1 MIIFGIAIFW
11 HELCTRIYRYKKQTT
26 SHTRPYPYETPQNPN
41 IHTYM
46 DNNFSK
52 DMVSLFHFSKE
63 EAERTEC
70 DNVSPEHLLLGMLR
84 QNVSNATRMMHHVQ
98 PDLLSLKR
106 HLEKVAR
113 EHKASAVPDKNNM
126 ELNHEATRLMRLSML
141 EARAQ
146 HSVEV
151 DTEHLLRAML
161 KDNGSTIQKLLK
173 EHGLTRENLYGEVQN
188 GYSQSDDDDREE
200 AYGSDGEA
208 SGDEDESMSTVG
220 ADSSPILTKK
230 RTKSGTPVLDN
241 FCTDLTEKAR
251 KGELDPVV
259 GREKEMERVAQIL
272 ARRKKNNPILIGE
285 PGVGKSAIVEGLAQ
299 RIVKRKV
306 SRQLWNKRVLT
317 LDMAAMVAGTKFR
330 GQFEER
336 IRNLLQ
342 ELENNPDIIIYI
354 DEIHTIIGAGGSQGS
369 MDAANML
376 KPALARGQMQCI
388 GATTIDEFRKTIEKD
403 GALDRRFQKIMVAA
417 STAEETLQILYRLRP
432 VYEKHHNVQYTDE
445 ALEACVQLT
454 QRYISDRSFPDK
466 AIDAMDESGART
478 HIFNIPASTEID
490 NLETEL
496 RDIEERKNMAISAQN
511 YEAAAD
517 LRDELQQ
524 KGEQLELLQKAW
536 IDQHEQKDTR
546 VTAETVAQVVS
557 VMTGIPTHRIGEE
570 ENSRLRRLEKKLQD
584 EVIGQDEAVR
594 KVARAIQR
602 SRVGLKDPNRPIG
615 TFLFVGPTG
624 VGKTYLA
631 KRLALEMFGSEAALI
646 RIDMS
651 EYGEKHTVSRMM
663 GAPPGYVGYEEGGQL
678 TERVRRKPY
687 SIVLLDEIEKAHP
700 DVFNI
705 LLQVMDEGR
714 LTDGNGT
721 TIDFRNTVIIMTSNS
736 GTRQIKDFGSG
747 IGFQST
753 PTAEERKQQTRS
765 IVEKA
770 LKKQFAPEFLN
781 RLDDII
787 YFDQLSRQD
796 ILRITNIELK
806 PLLRRIREMGY
817 TLELSEETIERI
829 ANEGYDVQYGA
840 RPLRRA
846 IQRIIEDPICEM
858 LLADTGA
865 GTEDGLPGIS
875 EDKAI
880 RL

>member
-1 MIIFGIAIFW
+1 
-11 HELCTRIYRYKKQTT
+11 
-26 SHTRPYPYETPQNPN
+26 
-41 IHTYM
+41 M
-46 DNNFSK
+46 DNKFSNDMASVFNFSR
-52 DMVSLFHFSKE
+52 E

-84 QNVSNATRMMHHVQ
+84 QNVSKTTRLMHQVQ

-106 HLEKVAR
+106 HLEKMVREKKVAV
-113 EHKASAVPDKNNM
+113 VPDKNAM
-126 ELNHEATRLMRLSML
+126 ELNRDATRLMRLSIL

-146 HSVEV
+146 HSDEV
-151 DTEHLLRAML
+151 DTEHLLKAML
-161 KDNGSTIQKLLK
+161 KDQGSPIQQILE
-173 EHGLTRENLYGEVQN
+173 EHGLTRENLYGDVKS
-188 GYSQSDDDDREE
+188 GYSHTD
-200 AYGSDGEA
+200 
-208 SGDEDESMSTVG
+208 DEDEKDGEDDGFEMSG
-220 ADSSPILTKK
+220 PAENDSPTLTKK
-230 RTKSGTPVLDN
+230 KTSKTGTPVLDN

-259 GREKEMERVAQIL
+259 GRDKEMERVAQIL
-272 ARRKKNNPILIGE
+272 SRRKKNNPILIGE

-299 RIVKRKV
+299 RIIERKV
-306 SRQLWNKRVLT
+306 ARQLWGKRVLT
-317 LDMAAMVAGTKFR
+317 LDMASLVAGTKFR

-336 IRNLLQ
+336 VRNLLM
-342 ELENNPDIIIYI
+342 ELEKNPDIIIYI

-403 GALDRRFQKIMVAA
+403 GALDRRFQKIMVAPT
-417 STAEETLQILYRLRP
+417 TAEETLQILHRLKP
-432 VYEKHHNVQYTDE
+432 AYEKHHKVYYTDE

-454 QRYISDRSFPDK
+454 QRYISDRAFPDK
-466 AIDAMDESGART
+466 AIDAMDESGARM
-478 HIFNIPASTEID
+478 HISNIPTSTEMD
-490 NLETEL
+490 KLEEEL
-496 RDIEERKNMAISAQN
+496 RSIEERKNMAIKAQN

-517 LRDELQQ
+517 LRDELQM
-524 KGEQLELLQKAW
+524 KSEQLEQLQQAW
-536 IDQHEQKDTR
+536 VEQQEQNRTE
-546 VTAETVAQVVS
+546 VTGETVAQIVS
-557 VMTGIPTHRIGEE
+557 IMTGIPAHRIGSE
-570 ENSRLRRLEKKLQD
+570 ENQRLRMLDKNLQGN
-584 EVIGQDEAVR
+584 VIGQDDAVR
-594 KVARAIQR
+594 KVVRAIQR

-624 VGKTYLA
+624 VGKTYLT
-631 KRLALEMFGSEAALI
+631 KRLAVEMFGSEASLI

-721 TIDFRNTVIIMTSNS
+721 TIDFRNTIIIMTSNS
-736 GTRQIKDFGSG
+736 GTRQIKDFGTG

-753 PTAEERKQQTRS
+753 PTDEERKQQTRS

-787 YFDQLSRQD
+787 YFDQLSRED
-796 ILRITNIELK
+796 IQKIADIELK
-806 PLLRRIREMGY
+806 PLLRRISEMGY
-817 TLELSEETIERI
+817 TLEISDSTKQQIV
-829 ANEGYDVQYGA
+829 AEGYDVQYGA

-846 IQRIIEDPICEM
+846 IQRIIEDPVCEM
-858 LLADTGA
+858 IL
-865 GTEDGLPGIS
+865 EERI
-875 EDKAI
+875 EDKVI
-880 RL
+880 RI

>member
-1 MIIFGIAIFW
+1 M
-11 HELCTRIYRYKKQTT
+11 L
-26 SHTRPYPYETPQNPN
+26 
-41 IHTYM
+41 M
-46 DNNFSK
+46 DNKFSN
-52 DMVSLFHFSKE
+52 DMASVFNYSRE

-84 QNVSNATRMMHHVQ
+84 QNVSKATRLMHQVQ
-98 PDLLSLKR
+98 PDLISLKR
-106 HLEKVAR
+106 HLERMAHEKKV
-113 EHKASAVPDKNNM
+113 EVVPDKNSM
-126 ELNHEATRLMRLSML
+126 ELNRDATRLMRLSIL

-146 HSVEV
+146 HSEEV
-151 DTEHLLRAML
+151 DTEHLLKAML
-161 KDNGSTIQKLLK
+161 KDQGSPIQQLLE
-173 EHGLTRENLYGEVQN
+173 EHGLTREKLYGETRN
-188 GYSQSDDDDREE
+188 GYSQTDDDDDDQAESNKGYE
-200 AYGSDGEA
+200 MSGGQESD
-208 SGDEDESMSTVG
+208 
-220 ADSSPILTKK
+220 SPTLTKK
-230 RTKSGTPVLDN
+230 KAHKSGTPVLDN
-241 FCTDLTEKAR
+241 FCIDLTEKAR

-299 RIVKRKV
+299 RIVERKV
-306 SRQLWNKRVLT
+306 ASQLWGKRILT
-317 LDMAAMVAGTKFR
+317 LDMAGMVAGTKFR

-336 IRNLLQ
+336 VRNLLM
-342 ELENNPDIIIYI
+342 ELEANPDVIIYI

-403 GALDRRFQKIMVAA
+403 GALERRFQKIIVAQ
-417 STAEETLQILYRLRP
+417 STAEETLQILHRLRP
-432 VYEKHHNVQYTDE
+432 AYEKHHKVKYTDE
-445 ALEACVQLT
+445 ALEACVHLT
-454 QRYISDRSFPDK
+454 QRYVSDRSFPDK
-466 AIDAMDESGART
+466 AIDAMDESGARM
-478 HIFNIPASTEID
+478 HIFNIPANMEID

-496 RDIEERKNMAISAQN
+496 RDIEERKNMAIKAQN
-511 YEAAAD
+511 YETAAD
-517 LRDELQQ
+517 LRDELQM
-524 KGEQLELLQKAW
+524 KTEQLEQLQKAW
-536 IDQHEQKDTR
+536 VEQQEKNYTE

-557 VMTGIPTHRIGEE
+557 IMTGIPAHRIGDE
-570 ENSRLRRLEKKLQD
+570 ENSRLRLLEQNLKGS
-584 EVIGQDEAVR
+584 VVGQDDAVL
-594 KVARAIQR
+594 KVTRAIQR

-624 VGKTYLA
+624 VGKTYLT
-631 KRLALEMFGSEAALI
+631 KRLAMEMFGSEASLI

-736 GTRQIKDFGSG
+736 GTRQIKDFGTG
-747 IGFQST
+747 IGFQAM
-753 PTAEERKQQTRS
+753 PTDEDRKKQTRS

-781 RLDDII
+781 RLDDIVF
-787 YFDQLSRQD
+787 FDQLSQED
-796 ILRITNIELK
+796 IRRITDIELR
-806 PLLRRIREMGY
+806 PLLRRIKEMGY
-817 TLELSEETIERI
+817 TLELSEDTINKI
-829 ANEGYDVQYGA
+829 ATEGYDVQYGA

-858 LLADTGA
+858 LLSDKAD
-865 GTEDGLPGIS
+865 GIS
-875 EDKAI
+875 EDKVI

>member
-1 MIIFGIAIFW
+1 MASVF
-11 HELCTRIYRYKKQTT
+11 
-26 SHTRPYPYETPQNPN
+26 N
-41 IHTYM
+41 
-46 DNNFSK
+46 
-52 DMVSLFHFSKE
+52 FSKE

-70 DNVSPEHLLLGMLR
+70 DNVSPEHLLLGILR
-84 QNVSNATRMMHHVQ
+84 QNVSKATRMMYKVQ

-113 EHKASAVPDKNNM
+113 ERKVATVPDRNSL
-126 ELNHEATRLMRLSML
+126 ELNREATRLMRLSVL

-146 HSVEV
+146 HSEEV

-161 KDNGSTIQKLLK
+161 KDQGSPIQQLLE
-173 EHGLTRENLYGEVQN
+173 EHGLTRENVYGDVKD
-188 GYSQSDDDDREE
+188 GYSHLD
-200 AYGSDGEA
+200 
-208 SGDEDESMSTVG
+208 DEDESEKSDGRFETSG
-220 ADSSPILTKK
+220 SIDKDSSTLTMKK
-230 RTKSGTPVLDN
+230 SSKSGTPVLDN
-241 FCTDLTEKAR
+241 FCTDLTAKAR

-272 ARRKKNNPILIGE
+272 SRRKKNNPILIGE

-299 RIVKRKV
+299 RIVERKV
-306 SRQLWNKRVLT
+306 ARQLWGKRILT
-317 LDMAAMVAGTKFR
+317 LDMASMVAGTKFR

-336 IRNLLQ
+336 VRNLLQ
-342 ELENNPDIIIYI
+342 ELEANPDVIIYI

-403 GALDRRFQKIMVAA
+403 GALDRRFQKIIVAQ

-432 VYEKHHNVQYTDE
+432 AYEKHHKVQYTDE
-445 ALEACVQLT
+445 ALDACVRLT
-454 QRYISDRSFPDK
+454 QRYVSDRSFPDK
-466 AIDAMDESGART
+466 AIDAMDESGARM
-478 HIFNIPASTEID
+478 HIFNIPANMEID

-496 RDIEERKNMAISAQN
+496 RDIEERKNMAIKSQN

-517 LRDELQQ
+517 LRDELQM
-524 KGEQLELLQKAW
+524 KSEQLEQLQRAW
-536 IDQHEQKDTR
+536 VEEQEQNHTL
-546 VTAETVAQVVS
+546 VTEDTVAQVVS
-557 VMTGIPTHRIGEE
+557 IMTGIPAHRIGDE
-570 ENSRLRRLEKKLQD
+570 ENTRLRQLHKNLYD
-584 EVIGQDEAVR
+584 CVVGQDEAVQ

-624 VGKTYLA
+624 VGKTYLT
-631 KRLALEMFGSEAALI
+631 KRLAVEMFGSEASLI

-721 TIDFRNTVIIMTSNS
+721 TIDFRNTIIIMTSNS
-736 GTRQIKDFGSG
+736 GTRQIKDFGTG
-747 IGFQST
+747 IGFQNRST
-753 PTAEERKQQTRS
+753 DEDRKLQTRS

-781 RLDDII
+781 RLDDIV
-787 YFDQLSRQD
+787 YFDQLSRED
-796 ILRITNIELK
+796 IRRIADIELK
-806 PLLRRIREMGY
+806 PLLRRIKEMGY
-817 TLELSEETIERI
+817 TLELSDKTIEQI
-829 ANEGYDVQYGA
+829 ATEGYDVQYGA

-858 LLADTGA
+858 LLA
-865 GTEDGLPGIS
+865 EHSEGID
-875 EDKAI
+875 ENRVI

>member
-1 MIIFGIAIFW
+1 
-11 HELCTRIYRYKKQTT
+11 
-26 SHTRPYPYETPQNPN
+26 
-41 IHTYM
+41 M
-46 DNNFSK
+46 DNKFSN
-52 DMVSLFHFSKE
+52 DMASVFNFSKE

-70 DNVSPEHLLLGMLR
+70 DNVSPEHLLLGILR
-84 QNVSNATRMMHHVQ
+84 QNVSKATRMMYKVQ

-113 EHKASAVPDKNNM
+113 ERKVATVPDRNSL
-126 ELNHEATRLMRLSML
+126 ELNREATRLMRLSVL

-146 HSVEV
+146 HSEEV

-161 KDNGSTIQKLLK
+161 KDQGSPIQQLLE
-173 EHGLTRENLYGEVQN
+173 EHGLTRENVYGDVKD
-188 GYSQSDDDDREE
+188 GYSHLD
-200 AYGSDGEA
+200 
-208 SGDEDESMSTVG
+208 DEDESEKSDGRFETSGSIDKESSTLTMKK
-220 ADSSPILTKK
+220 SS
-230 RTKSGTPVLDN
+230 KSGTPVLDN
-241 FCTDLTEKAR
+241 FCTDLTAKAR

-272 ARRKKNNPILIGE
+272 SRRKKNNPILIGE

-299 RIVKRKV
+299 RIVERKV
-306 SRQLWNKRVLT
+306 ARQLWGKRILT
-317 LDMAAMVAGTKFR
+317 LDMASMVAGTKFR

-336 IRNLLQ
+336 VRNLLQ
-342 ELENNPDIIIYI
+342 ELEANPDVIIYI

-403 GALDRRFQKIMVAA
+403 GALDRRFQKIIVAQ

-432 VYEKHHNVQYTDE
+432 AYEKHHKVQYTDE
-445 ALEACVQLT
+445 ALDACVRLT
-454 QRYISDRSFPDK
+454 QRYVSDRSFPDK
-466 AIDAMDESGART
+466 AIDAMDESGARM
-478 HIFNIPASTEID
+478 HIFNIPANMEID

-496 RDIEERKNMAISAQN
+496 RDIEERKNMAIKSQN

-517 LRDELQQ
+517 LRDELQM
-524 KGEQLELLQKAW
+524 KSEQLEQLQRAW
-536 IDQHEQKDTR
+536 VEEQEQNHTL
-546 VTAETVAQVVS
+546 VTEDTVAQVVS
-557 VMTGIPTHRIGEE
+557 IMTGIPAHRIGDE
-570 ENSRLRRLEKKLQD
+570 ENTRLRQLHKNLHD
-584 EVIGQDEAVR
+584 CVVGQDEAVQ

-624 VGKTYLA
+624 VGKTYLT
-631 KRLALEMFGSEAALI
+631 KRLAVEMFGSEASLI

-721 TIDFRNTVIIMTSNS
+721 TIDFRNTIIIMTSNS
-736 GTRQIKDFGSG
+736 GTRQIKDFGTG
-747 IGFQST
+747 IGFQNRST
-753 PTAEERKQQTRS
+753 DEDRKQQTRS

-781 RLDDII
+781 RLDDIV
-787 YFDQLSRQD
+787 YFDQLSRED
-796 ILRITNIELK
+796 IRRIADIELK
-806 PLLRRIREMGY
+806 PLLRRIKEMGY
-817 TLELSEETIERI
+817 TLELSDKTIEQI
-829 ANEGYDVQYGA
+829 ATEGYDVQYGA

-858 LLADTGA
+858 LLA
-865 GTEDGLPGIS
+865 EHSEGID
-875 EDKAI
+875 ENRVI

>member
-1 MIIFGIAIFW
+1 MPTNI
-11 HELCTRIYRYKKQTT
+11 KQGSI
-26 SHTRPYPYETPQNPN
+26 SHFYT
-41 IHTYM
+41 M
-46 DNNFSK
+46 DNKFSNDMASVFNFSR
-52 DMVSLFHFSKE
+52 E
-63 EAERTEC
+63 EAERTKC

-84 QNVSNATRMMHHVQ
+84 QNVSNATRMMHRVQ

-106 HLEKVAR
+106 HLEKMVGER
-113 EHKASAVPDKNNM
+113 KVEVVPDKNSM
-126 ELNHEATRLMRLSML
+126 ELNREATRLMRLSIL

-146 HSVEV
+146 HAEEV
-151 DTEHLLRAML
+151 DTEHLLKAML
-161 KDNGSTIQKLLK
+161 KDQGSPIQKVLQD
-173 EHGLTRENLYGEVQN
+173 HGLTRENVCGEIQN
-188 GYSQSDDDDREE
+188 GYSQTSDDDDVP
-200 AYGSDGEA
+200 AGGEYEMSNDDA
-208 SGDEDESMSTVG
+208 SGD
-220 ADSSPILTKK
+220 SPTLTKK
-230 RTKSGTPVLDN
+230 KTSKTGTPVLDN

-259 GREKEMERVAQIL
+259 GRDKEMERVAQIL
-272 ARRKKNNPILIGE
+272 SRRKKNNPILIGE

-299 RIVKRKV
+299 RIIERKV
-306 SRQLWNKRVLT
+306 ARQLWGKRVLT
-317 LDMAAMVAGTKFR
+317 LDMAALVAGTKFR

-336 IRNLLQ
+336 VRNLLM
-342 ELENNPDIIIYI
+342 ELEKNPDIIIYI

-403 GALDRRFQKIMVAA
+403 GALDRRFQKIMVAPT
-417 STAEETLQILYRLRP
+417 TAEETLQILHRLKP
-432 VYEKHHNVQYTDE
+432 AYEKHHKVHYTDE

-454 QRYISDRSFPDK
+454 QRYISDRAFPDK
-466 AIDAMDESGART
+466 AIDAMDESGARM
-478 HIFNIPASTEID
+478 HISNIPTSTEMD
-490 NLETEL
+490 KLEEEL
-496 RDIEERKNMAISAQN
+496 RSIEERKNMAIKAQN

-517 LRDELQQ
+517 LRDELQM
-524 KGEQLELLQKAW
+524 KSEQLEQLQQAW
-536 IDQHEQKDTR
+536 VEQQEQNRTE
-546 VTAETVAQVVS
+546 VTGETVAQIVS
-557 VMTGIPTHRIGEE
+557 IMTGIPAHRIGSE
-570 ENSRLRRLEKKLQD
+570 ENQRLRMLDKNLQGN
-584 EVIGQDEAVR
+584 VIGQDDAVR
-594 KVARAIQR
+594 KVVRAIQR

-624 VGKTYLA
+624 VGKTYLT
-631 KRLALEMFGSEAALI
+631 KRLAVEMFGSEASLI

-721 TIDFRNTVIIMTSNS
+721 TIDFRNTIIIMTSNS
-736 GTRQIKDFGSG
+736 GTRQIKDFGTG
-747 IGFQST
+747 IGFQSM
-753 PTAEERKQQTRS
+753 PTDEERKQQTRS

-796 ILRITNIELK
+796 IERIADIELK
-806 PLLRRIREMGY
+806 PLMRRISEMGY
-817 TLELSEETIERI
+817 TLEISESTKQQIV
-829 ANEGYDVQYGA
+829 AEGYDVQYGA

-846 IQRIIEDPICEM
+846 IQRIIEDPVCEM
-858 LLADTGA
+858 IL
-865 GTEDGLPGIS
+865 EEKI
-875 EDKAI
+875 EDKVI
-880 RL
+880 KI

>member
-1 MIIFGIAIFW
+1 MASVF
-11 HELCTRIYRYKKQTT
+11 
-26 SHTRPYPYETPQNPN
+26 N
-41 IHTYM
+41 
-46 DNNFSK
+46 
-52 DMVSLFHFSKE
+52 FSKE

-70 DNVSPEHLLLGMLR
+70 DNVSPEHLLLGILR
-84 QNVSNATRMMHHVQ
+84 QNVSKATRMMYKVQ

-113 EHKASAVPDKNNM
+113 ERKVATVPDRNSL
-126 ELNHEATRLMRLSML
+126 ELNREATRLMRLSVL

-146 HSVEV
+146 HSEEV

-161 KDNGSTIQKLLK
+161 KDQGSPIQQLLE
-173 EHGLTRENLYGEVQN
+173 EHGLTRENVYGDVKD
-188 GYSQSDDDDREE
+188 GYSHLD
-200 AYGSDGEA
+200 
-208 SGDEDESMSTVG
+208 DEDESEKSDGRFETSG
-220 ADSSPILTKK
+220 SIDKDSSTLTMKK
-230 RTKSGTPVLDN
+230 SSKSGTPVLDN
-241 FCTDLTEKAR
+241 FCTDLTAKAR

-272 ARRKKNNPILIGE
+272 SRRKKNNPILIGE

-299 RIVKRKV
+299 RIVERKV
-306 SRQLWNKRVLT
+306 ARQLWGKRILT
-317 LDMAAMVAGTKFR
+317 LDMASMVAGTKFR

-336 IRNLLQ
+336 VRNLLQ
-342 ELENNPDIIIYI
+342 ELEANPDVIIYI

-403 GALDRRFQKIMVAA
+403 GALDRRFQKIIVAQ

-432 VYEKHHNVQYTDE
+432 AYEKHHKVQYTDE
-445 ALEACVQLT
+445 ALDACVRLT
-454 QRYISDRSFPDK
+454 QRYVSDRSFPDK
-466 AIDAMDESGART
+466 AIDAMDESGARM
-478 HIFNIPASTEID
+478 HIFNIPANMEID

-496 RDIEERKNMAISAQN
+496 RDIEERKNMAIKSQN

-517 LRDELQQ
+517 LRDELQM
-524 KGEQLELLQKAW
+524 KSEQLEQLQRAW
-536 IDQHEQKDTR
+536 VEEQEQNHTL
-546 VTAETVAQVVS
+546 VTEDTVAQVVS
-557 VMTGIPTHRIGEE
+557 IMTGIPAHRIGDE
-570 ENSRLRRLEKKLQD
+570 ENTRLRQLHKNLHD
-584 EVIGQDEAVR
+584 CVVGQDEAVQ

-624 VGKTYLA
+624 VGKTYLT
-631 KRLALEMFGSEAALI
+631 KRLAVEMFGSEASLI

-721 TIDFRNTVIIMTSNS
+721 TIDFRNTIIIMTSNS
-736 GTRQIKDFGSG
+736 GTRQIKDFGTG
-747 IGFQST
+747 IGFQNRST
-753 PTAEERKQQTRS
+753 DEDRKQQTRS

-781 RLDDII
+781 RLDDIV
-787 YFDQLSRQD
+787 YFDQLSRED
-796 ILRITNIELK
+796 IRRIADIELK
-806 PLLRRIREMGY
+806 PLLRRIKEMGY
-817 TLELSEETIERI
+817 TLELSDKTIEQI
-829 ANEGYDVQYGA
+829 STEGYDVQYGA

-858 LLADTGA
+858 LLA
-865 GTEDGLPGIS
+865 EHPEGID
-875 EDKAI
+875 ENRVI

>member
-1 MIIFGIAIFW
+1 MASVF
-11 HELCTRIYRYKKQTT
+11 
-26 SHTRPYPYETPQNPN
+26 N
-41 IHTYM
+41 
-46 DNNFSK
+46 
-52 DMVSLFHFSKE
+52 FSKE

-70 DNVSPEHLLLGMLR
+70 DNVSPEHLLLGILR
-84 QNVSNATRMMHHVQ
+84 QNVSKATRMMYKVQ

-113 EHKASAVPDKNNM
+113 ERKVATVPDRNSL
-126 ELNHEATRLMRLSML
+126 ELNREATRLMRLSVL

-146 HSVEV
+146 HSEEV

-161 KDNGSTIQKLLK
+161 KDQGSPIQQLLE
-173 EHGLTRENLYGEVQN
+173 EHGLTRENVYGDVKD
-188 GYSQSDDDDREE
+188 GYSHLD
-200 AYGSDGEA
+200 
-208 SGDEDESMSTVG
+208 DEDESEKSDGRFETSG
-220 ADSSPILTKK
+220 SIDKDSSTLTMKK
-230 RTKSGTPVLDN
+230 SSKSGTPVLDN
-241 FCTDLTEKAR
+241 FCTDLTAKAR

-272 ARRKKNNPILIGE
+272 SRRKKNNPILIGE

-299 RIVKRKV
+299 RIVERKV
-306 SRQLWNKRVLT
+306 ARQLWGKRILT
-317 LDMAAMVAGTKFR
+317 LDMASMVAGTKFR

-336 IRNLLQ
+336 VRNLLQ
-342 ELENNPDIIIYI
+342 ELEANPDVIIYI

-403 GALDRRFQKIMVAA
+403 GALDRRFQKIIVAQ

-432 VYEKHHNVQYTDE
+432 AYEKHHKVQYTDE
-445 ALEACVQLT
+445 ALDACVRLT
-454 QRYISDRSFPDK
+454 QRYVSDRSFPDK
-466 AIDAMDESGART
+466 AIDAMDESGARM
-478 HIFNIPASTEID
+478 HIFNIPANMEID

-496 RDIEERKNMAISAQN
+496 RDIEERKNMAIKSQN

-517 LRDELQQ
+517 LRDELQM
-524 KGEQLELLQKAW
+524 KSEQLEQLQRAW
-536 IDQHEQKDTR
+536 VEEQEQNHTL
-546 VTAETVAQVVS
+546 VTEDTVAQVVS
-557 VMTGIPTHRIGEE
+557 IMTGIPAHRIGDE
-570 ENSRLRRLEKKLQD
+570 ENTRLRQLHKNLHD
-584 EVIGQDEAVR
+584 CVVGQDEAVQ

-624 VGKTYLA
+624 VGKTYLT
-631 KRLALEMFGSEAALI
+631 KRLAVEMFGSEASLI

-721 TIDFRNTVIIMTSNS
+721 TIDFRNTIIIMTSNS
-736 GTRQIKDFGSG
+736 GTRQIKDFGTG
-747 IGFQST
+747 IGFQNRST
-753 PTAEERKQQTRS
+753 DEDRKQQTRS

-770 LKKQFAPEFLN
+770 LKRQFAPEFLN
-781 RLDDII
+781 RLDDIV
-787 YFDQLSRQD
+787 YFDQLSCED
-796 ILRITNIELK
+796 IRRIADIELK
-806 PLLRRIREMGY
+806 PLLRRIKEMGY
-817 TLELSEETIERI
+817 TLELSDKTIEQI
-829 ANEGYDVQYGA
+829 ATEGYDVQYGA

-858 LLADTGA
+858 LLAGHS
-865 GTEDGLPGIS
+865 EGID
-875 EDKAI
+875 ENRVI

>member
-1 MIIFGIAIFW
+1 
-11 HELCTRIYRYKKQTT
+11 
-26 SHTRPYPYETPQNPN
+26 
-41 IHTYM
+41 M
-46 DNNFSK
+46 DNKFSN
-52 DMVSLFHFSKE
+52 DMASVFNFSKE

-70 DNVSPEHLLLGMLR
+70 DNVSPEHLLLGILR
-84 QNVSNATRMMHHVQ
+84 QNVSKATRMMYKVQ

-113 EHKASAVPDKNNM
+113 ERKVATAPDRNSL
-126 ELNHEATRLMRLSML
+126 ELNREATRLMRLSVL

-146 HSVEV
+146 HSEEV

-161 KDNGSTIQKLLK
+161 KDQGSPIQQLLE
-173 EHGLTRENLYGEVQN
+173 EHGLTRENVYGDVKD
-188 GYSQSDDDDREE
+188 GYSHLD
-200 AYGSDGEA
+200 
-208 SGDEDESMSTVG
+208 DEDESEKSDGRFETSG
-220 ADSSPILTKK
+220 SIDKDSSTLTMKK
-230 RTKSGTPVLDN
+230 SSKSGTPVLDN
-241 FCTDLTEKAR
+241 FCTDLTAKAR

-272 ARRKKNNPILIGE
+272 SRRKKNNPILIGE

-299 RIVKRKV
+299 RIVERKV
-306 SRQLWNKRVLT
+306 ARQLWGKRILT
-317 LDMAAMVAGTKFR
+317 LDMASMVAGTKFR

-336 IRNLLQ
+336 VRNLLQ
-342 ELENNPDIIIYI
+342 ELEANPDVIIYI

-403 GALDRRFQKIMVAA
+403 GALDRRFQKIIVAQ

-432 VYEKHHNVQYTDE
+432 AYEKHHKVQYTDE
-445 ALEACVQLT
+445 ALDACVRLT
-454 QRYISDRSFPDK
+454 QRYVSDRSFPDK
-466 AIDAMDESGART
+466 AIDAMDESGARM
-478 HIFNIPASTEID
+478 HIFNIPANMEID

-496 RDIEERKNMAISAQN
+496 RDIEERKNMAIKSQN

-517 LRDELQQ
+517 LRDELQM
-524 KGEQLELLQKAW
+524 KSEQLEQLQRAW
-536 IDQHEQKDTR
+536 VEEQEQNHTL
-546 VTAETVAQVVS
+546 VTEDTVAQVVS
-557 VMTGIPTHRIGEE
+557 IMTGIPAHRIGDE
-570 ENSRLRRLEKKLQD
+570 ENTRLRQLHKNLHD
-584 EVIGQDEAVR
+584 CVVGQDEAVQ

-624 VGKTYLA
+624 VGKTYLT
-631 KRLALEMFGSEAALI
+631 KRLAVEMFGSEASLI

-721 TIDFRNTVIIMTSNS
+721 TIDFRNTIIIMTSNS
-736 GTRQIKDFGSG
+736 GTRQIKDFGTG
-747 IGFQST
+747 IGFQNRST
-753 PTAEERKQQTRS
+753 DEDRKQQTRS

-781 RLDDII
+781 RLDDIV
-787 YFDQLSRQD
+787 YFDQLSRED
-796 ILRITNIELK
+796 IRRIADIELK
-806 PLLRRIREMGY
+806 PLLRRIKEMGY
-817 TLELSEETIERI
+817 TLELSDKTIEQI
-829 ANEGYDVQYGA
+829 ATEGYDVQYGA

-858 LLADTGA
+858 LLA
-865 GTEDGLPGIS
+865 EHSEGID
-875 EDKAI
+875 ENRVI

>member
-1 MIIFGIAIFW
+1 MASVF
-11 HELCTRIYRYKKQTT
+11 
-26 SHTRPYPYETPQNPN
+26 
-41 IHTYM
+41 
-46 DNNFSK
+46 NFSR
-52 DMVSLFHFSKE
+52 E

-70 DNVSPEHLLLGMLR
+70 DNVSPEHLLLGILR
-84 QNVSNATRMMHHVQ
+84 QNVSNATRMMHKVQ

-106 HLEKVAR
+106 HLEKVVLEKKVAV
-113 EHKASAVPDKNNM
+113 VPDRNSM
-126 ELNHEATRLMRLSML
+126 ELNRDATRLMRLSVL

-146 HSVEV
+146 HSEEV
-151 DTEHLLRAML
+151 DTEHLLKAML
-161 KDNGSTIQKLLK
+161 KDQGSPIQQLLE
-173 EHGLTRENLYGEVQN
+173 EHGLTRENLYGDVKS
-188 GYSQSDDDDREE
+188 GYSQTDDEE
-200 AYGSDGEA
+200 ESENGE
-208 SGDEDESMSTVG
+208 SGFKTNDAINNDHPT
-220 ADSSPILTKK
+220 LTKSK
-230 RTKSGTPVLDN
+230 TANSGTPVLNN

-272 ARRKKNNPILIGE
+272 SRRKKNNPILIGE

-299 RIVKRKV
+299 RIIERKV
-306 SRQLWNKRVLT
+306 ARQLWGKRVLT
-317 LDMAAMVAGTKFR
+317 LDMAALVAGTKFR

-336 IRNLLQ
+336 VRNLLM
-342 ELENNPDIIIYI
+342 ELEKNPDIIIYI

-403 GALDRRFQKIMVAA
+403 GALDRRFQKIMV
-417 STAEETLQILYRLRP
+417 SPTTAEETLQILHRLKSA
-432 VYEKHHNVQYTDE
+432 YEKHHKVQYTDE

-454 QRYISDRSFPDK
+454 QRYISDRAFPDK
-466 AIDAMDESGART
+466 AIDAMDESGARM
-478 HIFNIPASTEID
+478 HISNIPTSTEMD
-490 NLETEL
+490 KLEEEL
-496 RDIEERKNMAISAQN
+496 RSIEERKNMAIKAQN

-517 LRDELQQ
+517 LRDELQM
-524 KGEQLELLQKAW
+524 KSEQLERLQQAW
-536 IDQHEQKDTR
+536 VEQQEQNR
-546 VTAETVAQVVS
+546 SEVTSETVAQIVS
-557 VMTGIPTHRIGEE
+557 IMTGIPAHRIGSE
-570 ENSRLRRLEKKLQD
+570 ENQRLRMLDKNLQGN
-584 EVIGQDEAVR
+584 VIGQDEAVR
-594 KVARAIQR
+594 KVVRAIQR

-624 VGKTYLA
+624 VGKTYLT
-631 KRLALEMFGSEAALI
+631 KRLALEMFGSEASLI

-721 TIDFRNTVIIMTSNS
+721 TIDFRNTIIIMTSNS
-736 GTRQIKDFGSG
+736 GTRQIKDFGTG
-747 IGFQST
+747 IGFQ
-753 PTAEERKQQTRS
+753 TAPSDEERKQQTRA

-796 ILRITNIELK
+796 IQKIAEIELK
-806 PLLRRIREMGY
+806 PLVRRISEMGY
-817 TLELSEETIERI
+817 TLEISEKTKDRI
-829 ANEGYDVQYGA
+829 VAEGYDLQYGA

-846 IQRIIEDPICEM
+846 IQRLIEDPICEM
-858 LLADTGA
+858 LLANQIEGQVIK
-865 GTEDGLPGIS
+865 L
-875 EDKAI
+875 
-880 RL
+880 

>member
-1 MIIFGIAIFW
+1 MASVF
-11 HELCTRIYRYKKQTT
+11 
-26 SHTRPYPYETPQNPN
+26 N
-41 IHTYM
+41 
-46 DNNFSK
+46 
-52 DMVSLFHFSKE
+52 FSKE

-70 DNVSPEHLLLGMLR
+70 DNVSPEHLLLGILR
-84 QNVSNATRMMHHVQ
+84 QNVSKATRMMYKVQ

-113 EHKASAVPDKNNM
+113 ERKVATVPDRNSL
-126 ELNHEATRLMRLSML
+126 ELNREATRLMRLSVL

-146 HSVEV
+146 HSEEV

-161 KDNGSTIQKLLK
+161 KDQGSPIQQLLE
-173 EHGLTRENLYGEVQN
+173 EHGLTRENVYGDVKD
-188 GYSQSDDDDREE
+188 GYSHLD
-200 AYGSDGEA
+200 
-208 SGDEDESMSTVG
+208 DEDESEKSDGRFETSG
-220 ADSSPILTKK
+220 SIDKDSSTLTMKK
-230 RTKSGTPVLDN
+230 SSKSGTPVLDN
-241 FCTDLTEKAR
+241 FCTDLTAKAR

-272 ARRKKNNPILIGE
+272 SRRKKNNPILIGE

-299 RIVKRKV
+299 RIVERKV
-306 SRQLWNKRVLT
+306 ARQLWGKRILT
-317 LDMAAMVAGTKFR
+317 LDMASMVAGTKFR

-336 IRNLLQ
+336 VRNLLQ
-342 ELENNPDIIIYI
+342 ELEANPDVIIYI

-403 GALDRRFQKIMVAA
+403 GALDRRFQKIIVAQ

-432 VYEKHHNVQYTDE
+432 AYEKHHKVQYTDE
-445 ALEACVQLT
+445 ALDACVRLT
-454 QRYISDRSFPDK
+454 QRYVSNRSFPDK
-466 AIDAMDESGART
+466 AIDAMDESGARM
-478 HIFNIPASTEID
+478 HIFNIPANMEID

-496 RDIEERKNMAISAQN
+496 RDIEERKNMAIKSQN

-517 LRDELQQ
+517 LRDELQM
-524 KGEQLELLQKAW
+524 KSEQLEQLQRAW
-536 IDQHEQKDTR
+536 VEEQEQNHTL
-546 VTAETVAQVVS
+546 VTEDTVAQVVS
-557 VMTGIPTHRIGEE
+557 IMTGIPAHRIGDE
-570 ENSRLRRLEKKLQD
+570 ENTRLRQLHKNLHD
-584 EVIGQDEAVR
+584 CVVGQDEAVQ

-624 VGKTYLA
+624 VGKTYLT
-631 KRLALEMFGSEAALI
+631 KRLAVEMFGSEASLI

-721 TIDFRNTVIIMTSNS
+721 TIDFRNTIIIMTSNS
-736 GTRQIKDFGSG
+736 GTRQIKDFGTG
-747 IGFQST
+747 IGFQNRST
-753 PTAEERKQQTRS
+753 DEDRKQQTRS

-781 RLDDII
+781 RLDDIV
-787 YFDQLSRQD
+787 YFDQLSRED
-796 ILRITNIELK
+796 IRRIADIELK
-806 PLLRRIREMGY
+806 PLLRRIKEMGY
-817 TLELSEETIERI
+817 TLELSDKTIEQI
-829 ANEGYDVQYGA
+829 ATEGYDVQYGA

-858 LLADTGA
+858 LLA
-865 GTEDGLPGIS
+865 EHPEGID
-875 EDKAI
+875 ENRVI

>member
-1 MIIFGIAIFW
+1 M
-11 HELCTRIYRYKKQTT
+11 L
-26 SHTRPYPYETPQNPN
+26 
-41 IHTYM
+41 M
-46 DNNFSK
+46 DNKFSN
-52 DMVSLFHFSKE
+52 DMASVFNYSRE

-84 QNVSNATRMMHHVQ
+84 QNVSKATRLMHQVQ
-98 PDLLSLKR
+98 PDLISLKR
-106 HLEKVAR
+106 HLERMAHEKKV
-113 EHKASAVPDKNNM
+113 EVVPDKNSM
-126 ELNHEATRLMRLSML
+126 ELNRDATRLMRLSIL

-146 HSVEV
+146 HSEEV
-151 DTEHLLRAML
+151 DTEHLLKAML
-161 KDNGSTIQKLLK
+161 KDQGSPIQQLLE
-173 EHGLTRENLYGEVQN
+173 EHGLTREKLYGETRS
-188 GYSQSDDDDREE
+188 GYSQTDDDDDDQAESNKGYE
-200 AYGSDGEA
+200 MSGGQESD
-208 SGDEDESMSTVG
+208 
-220 ADSSPILTKK
+220 SPTLTKK
-230 RTKSGTPVLDN
+230 KAHKSGTPVLDN
-241 FCTDLTEKAR
+241 FCIDLTEKAR

-299 RIVKRKV
+299 RIIERKV
-306 SRQLWNKRVLT
+306 ASQLWGKRILT
-317 LDMAAMVAGTKFR
+317 LDMAGMVAGTKFR

-336 IRNLLQ
+336 VRNLLM
-342 ELENNPDIIIYI
+342 ELEANPDVIIYI

-403 GALDRRFQKIMVAA
+403 GALERRFQKIIVAQ
-417 STAEETLQILYRLRP
+417 STAEETLQILHRLRP
-432 VYEKHHNVQYTDE
+432 AYEKHHKVKYTDE
-445 ALEACVQLT
+445 ALEACVHLT
-454 QRYISDRSFPDK
+454 QRYVSDRSFPDK
-466 AIDAMDESGART
+466 AIDAMDESGARM
-478 HIFNIPASTEID
+478 HIFNIPANMEID

-496 RDIEERKNMAISAQN
+496 RDIEERKNMAIKAQN
-511 YEAAAD
+511 YETAAD
-517 LRDELQQ
+517 LRDELQM
-524 KGEQLELLQKAW
+524 KTEQLEQLQKAW
-536 IDQHEQKDTR
+536 VEQQEKNYTE

-557 VMTGIPTHRIGEE
+557 IMTGIPAHRIGDE
-570 ENSRLRRLEKKLQD
+570 ENSRLRLLEQNLKGS
-584 EVIGQDEAVR
+584 VVGQDDAVL
-594 KVARAIQR
+594 KVTRAIQR

-624 VGKTYLA
+624 VGKTYLT
-631 KRLALEMFGSEAALI
+631 KRLAMEMFGSEASLI

-736 GTRQIKDFGSG
+736 GTRQIKDFGTG
-747 IGFQST
+747 IGFQAM
-753 PTAEERKQQTRS
+753 PTDEDRKKQTRS

-781 RLDDII
+781 RLDDIVF
-787 YFDQLSRQD
+787 FDQLSQD
-796 ILRITNIELK
+796 DIRRITDIELR
-806 PLLRRIREMGY
+806 PLLRRIKEMGY
-817 TLELSEETIERI
+817 TLELSEDTIRKI
-829 ANEGYDVQYGA
+829 ATEGYDVQYGA

-858 LLADTGA
+858 LLSDKAD
-865 GTEDGLPGIS
+865 GIS
-875 EDKAI
+875 EDKVI

>member
-1 MIIFGIAIFW
+1 
-11 HELCTRIYRYKKQTT
+11 
-26 SHTRPYPYETPQNPN
+26 
-41 IHTYM
+41 M
-46 DNNFSK
+46 DNKFSNDMASVFNFSR
-52 DMVSLFHFSKE
+52 E

-84 QNVSNATRMMHHVQ
+84 QNVSKATRLMHQVQ

-106 HLEKVAR
+106 NLEKMAR
-113 EHKASAVPDKNNM
+113 EKKVEMVPNKNSM
-126 ELNHEATRLMRLSML
+126 ELNREATRLMRLSVL

-146 HSVEV
+146 HAEEV
-151 DTEHLLRAML
+151 DTEHLLKAML
-161 KDNGSTIQKLLK
+161 KDQGSPIQQLLE
-173 EHGLTRENLYGEVQN
+173 EHGLTREKLYGETRS
-188 GYSQSDDDDREE
+188 GYSQTDDDDDDQAESNKGYE
-200 AYGSDGEA
+200 MSGGQESD
-208 SGDEDESMSTVG
+208 
-220 ADSSPILTKK
+220 SPTLTKK
-230 RTKSGTPVLDN
+230 KAHKSGTPVLDN
-241 FCTDLTEKAR
+241 FCIDLTEKAR

-299 RIVKRKV
+299 RIIERKV
-306 SRQLWNKRVLT
+306 ASQLWGKRILT
-317 LDMAAMVAGTKFR
+317 LDMAGMVAGTKFR

-336 IRNLLQ
+336 VRNLLM
-342 ELENNPDIIIYI
+342 ELESNPDVIIYI

-403 GALDRRFQKIMVAA
+403 GALERRFQKIIVAQ
-417 STAEETLQILYRLRP
+417 STAEETLQILHRLRP
-432 VYEKHHNVQYTDE
+432 AYEKHHKVKYTDE
-445 ALEACVQLT
+445 ALEACVHLT
-454 QRYISDRSFPDK
+454 QRYVSDRSFPDK
-466 AIDAMDESGART
+466 AIDAMDESGARM
-478 HIFNIPASTEID
+478 HIFNIPANMEID

-496 RDIEERKNMAISAQN
+496 RDIEERKNMAIKAQN
-511 YEAAAD
+511 YETAAD
-517 LRDELQQ
+517 LRDELQM
-524 KGEQLELLQKAW
+524 KTEQLEQLQKAW
-536 IDQHEQKDTR
+536 VEQQEKNYTE

-557 VMTGIPTHRIGEE
+557 IMTGIPAHRIGDE
-570 ENSRLRRLEKKLQD
+570 ENSRLRLLEQNLKGS
-584 EVIGQDEAVR
+584 VVGQDDAVL
-594 KVARAIQR
+594 KVTRAIQR

-624 VGKTYLA
+624 VGKTYLT
-631 KRLALEMFGSEAALI
+631 KRLAMEMFGSEASLI

-736 GTRQIKDFGSG
+736 GTRQIKDFGTG
-747 IGFQST
+747 IGFQAM
-753 PTAEERKQQTRS
+753 PTDEDRKKQTRS

-781 RLDDII
+781 RLDDIVF
-787 YFDQLSRQD
+787 FDQLSQD
-796 ILRITNIELK
+796 DIRRITDIELR
-806 PLLRRIREMGY
+806 PLLRRIKEMGY
-817 TLELSEETIERI
+817 TLELSEDTIRKI
-829 ANEGYDVQYGA
+829 ATEGYDVQYGA

-858 LLADTGA
+858 LLSDKAD
-865 GTEDGLPGIS
+865 GIS
-875 EDKAI
+875 EDKVI

>member
-1 MIIFGIAIFW
+1 MASVF
-11 HELCTRIYRYKKQTT
+11 
-26 SHTRPYPYETPQNPN
+26 N
-41 IHTYM
+41 
-46 DNNFSK
+46 
-52 DMVSLFHFSKE
+52 FSKE

-70 DNVSPEHLLLGMLR
+70 DNVSPEHLLLGILR
-84 QNVSNATRMMHHVQ
+84 QNVSKATRMMYKVQ

-113 EHKASAVPDKNNM
+113 ERKVATVPDRNSL
-126 ELNHEATRLMRLSML
+126 ELNREATRLMRLSVL

-146 HSVEV
+146 HSDEV
-151 DTEHLLRAML
+151 DTEHLLKAML
-161 KDNGSTIQKLLK
+161 KDQGSPIQQLLE
-173 EHGLTRENLYGEVQN
+173 EHGLTRENVYGDVKD
-188 GYSQSDDDDREE
+188 GYSHLD
-200 AYGSDGEA
+200 
-208 SGDEDESMSTVG
+208 DEDESEKSDGRFETSG
-220 ADSSPILTKK
+220 SIDKDSSTLTMKK
-230 RTKSGTPVLDN
+230 SSKSGTPVLDN
-241 FCTDLTEKAR
+241 FCTDLTAKAR

-272 ARRKKNNPILIGE
+272 SRRKKNNPILIGE

-299 RIVKRKV
+299 RIVERKV
-306 SRQLWNKRVLT
+306 ARQLWGKRILT
-317 LDMAAMVAGTKFR
+317 LDMASMVAGTKFR

-336 IRNLLQ
+336 VRNLLQ
-342 ELENNPDIIIYI
+342 ELEANPDVIIYI

-403 GALDRRFQKIMVAA
+403 GALDRRFQKIIVAQ

-432 VYEKHHNVQYTDE
+432 AYEKHHKVQYIDE
-445 ALEACVQLT
+445 ALDACVRLT
-454 QRYISDRSFPDK
+454 QRYVSDRSFPDK
-466 AIDAMDESGART
+466 AIDAMDESGARM
-478 HIFNIPASTEID
+478 HIFNIPANMEID

-496 RDIEERKNMAISAQN
+496 RDIEERKNMAIKSQN

-517 LRDELQQ
+517 LRDELQM
-524 KGEQLELLQKAW
+524 KSEQLEQLQHAW
-536 IDQHEQKDTR
+536 VEQQEQNHTL
-546 VTAETVAQVVS
+546 VTEDTVAQVVS
-557 VMTGIPTHRIGEE
+557 IMTGIPAHRIGDE
-570 ENSRLRRLEKKLQD
+570 ENTRLRQLHKNLHD
-584 EVIGQDEAVR
+584 CVVGQDEAVQ

-624 VGKTYLA
+624 VGKTYLT
-631 KRLALEMFGSEAALI
+631 KRLAVEMFGSEASLI

-721 TIDFRNTVIIMTSNS
+721 TIDFRNTIIIMTSNS
-736 GTRQIKDFGSG
+736 GTRQIKDFGTG
-747 IGFQST
+747 IGFQNRST
-753 PTAEERKQQTRS
+753 DEDRKLQTRF

-781 RLDDII
+781 RLDDIV
-787 YFDQLSRQD
+787 YFDQLSRED
-796 ILRITNIELK
+796 IRRIADIELK
-806 PLLRRIREMGY
+806 PLLRRIKEMGY
-817 TLELSEETIERI
+817 TLELSDKTIEQI
-829 ANEGYDVQYGA
+829 STEGYDVQYGA

-858 LLADTGA
+858 LLA
-865 GTEDGLPGIS
+865 EHPEGID
-875 EDKAI
+875 ENRVI

>member
-1 MIIFGIAIFW
+1 MVPANI
-11 HELCTRIYRYKKQTT
+11 KQGSITHFYT
-26 SHTRPYPYETPQNPN
+26 
-41 IHTYM
+41 M
-46 DNNFSK
+46 DNKFSNDMASVFNFSR
-52 DMVSLFHFSKE
+52 E

-84 QNVSNATRMMHHVQ
+84 QNVSNATRMMHRVQ

-106 HLEKVAR
+106 HLEKLVGER
-113 EHKASAVPDKNNM
+113 KVEVVPDKNSM
-126 ELNHEATRLMRLSML
+126 ELNREATRLMRLSIL

-146 HSVEV
+146 HAEEV
-151 DTEHLLRAML
+151 DTEHLLKAML
-161 KDNGSTIQKLLK
+161 KDQGSPIQKILQ
-173 EHGLTRENLYGEVQN
+173 EHGLTRENIYGEVQY
-188 GYSQSDDDDREE
+188 GYSPTDDKDEK
-200 AYGSDGEA
+200 DGEEDGFEM
-208 SGDEDESMSTVG
+208 SGPTDN
-220 ADSSPILTKK
+220 DSPTLTKK
-230 RTKSGTPVLDN
+230 KTSKTGTPVLDN

-259 GREKEMERVAQIL
+259 GRDKEMERVAQIL
-272 ARRKKNNPILIGE
+272 SRRKKNNPILIGE

-299 RIVKRKV
+299 RIIERKV
-306 SRQLWNKRVLT
+306 ARQLWGKRVLT
-317 LDMAAMVAGTKFR
+317 LDMAALVAGTKFR

-336 IRNLLQ
+336 VRNLLM
-342 ELENNPDIIIYI
+342 ELEKNPDIIIYI

-403 GALDRRFQKIMVAA
+403 GALDRRFQKIMV
-417 STAEETLQILYRLRP
+417 SPTTTEETLQILHRLKP
-432 VYEKHHNVQYTDE
+432 AYEKHHKVHYTDE

-454 QRYISDRSFPDK
+454 QRYISDRAFPDK
-466 AIDAMDESGART
+466 AIDAMDESGARM
-478 HIFNIPASTEID
+478 HISNIPTSTEMD
-490 NLETEL
+490 KLEEEL
-496 RDIEERKNMAISAQN
+496 RSIEERKNMAIKAQN

-517 LRDELQQ
+517 LRDELQM
-524 KGEQLELLQKAW
+524 KSEQLEQLQQAW
-536 IDQHEQKDTR
+536 VEQQEQNRTE
-546 VTAETVAQVVS
+546 VTGETVAQIVS
-557 VMTGIPTHRIGEE
+557 IMTGIPAHRIGSE
-570 ENSRLRRLEKKLQD
+570 ENQRLRMLDKNLQGN
-584 EVIGQDEAVR
+584 VIGQDDAVR
-594 KVARAIQR
+594 KVVRAIQR

-624 VGKTYLA
+624 VGKTYLT
-631 KRLALEMFGSEAALI
+631 KRLAVEMFGSEASLI

-721 TIDFRNTVIIMTSNS
+721 TIDFRNTIIIMTSNS
-736 GTRQIKDFGSG
+736 GTRQIKDFGTG

-753 PTAEERKQQTRS
+753 PTDEERKQQTRS

-796 ILRITNIELK
+796 IERIADIELK
-806 PLLRRIREMGY
+806 PLMRRISEMGY
-817 TLELSEETIERI
+817 TLEISESTKQQIV
-829 ANEGYDVQYGA
+829 AEGYDVQYGA

-846 IQRIIEDPICEM
+846 IQRIVEDPVCEMILKEKIEDKVIK
-858 LLADTGA
+858 
-865 GTEDGLPGIS
+865 I
-875 EDKAI
+875 
-880 RL
+880 

>member
-1 MIIFGIAIFW
+1 MASVF
-11 HELCTRIYRYKKQTT
+11 
-26 SHTRPYPYETPQNPN
+26 
-41 IHTYM
+41 
-46 DNNFSK
+46 NFSR
-52 DMVSLFHFSKE
+52 E

-84 QNVSNATRMMHHVQ
+84 QNVSNATRMMHRVQ

-106 HLEKVAR
+106 HLEKMVGER
-113 EHKASAVPDKNNM
+113 KVEVVPDKNSM
-126 ELNHEATRLMRLSML
+126 ELNREATRLMRLSIL

-146 HSVEV
+146 HADEV
-151 DTEHLLRAML
+151 DTEHLLKAML
-161 KDNGSTIQKLLK
+161 KDQGSPIQKVLQ
-173 EHGLTRENLYGEVQN
+173 EHGLTRENIYGEVQN
-188 GYSQSDDDDREE
+188 GYSQTSDNDDEDDEPAGREYE
-200 AYGSDGEA
+200 MSNDDA
-208 SGDEDESMSTVG
+208 SGD
-220 ADSSPILTKK
+220 SPTLTKK
-230 RTKSGTPVLDN
+230 KTSKTGTPVLDN

-259 GREKEMERVAQIL
+259 GRDKEMERVAHIL
-272 ARRKKNNPILIGE
+272 SRRKKNNPILIGE

-299 RIVKRKV
+299 RIIERKV
-306 SRQLWNKRVLT
+306 ARQLWGKRVLT
-317 LDMAAMVAGTKFR
+317 LDMAALVAGTKFR

-336 IRNLLQ
+336 VRNLLM
-342 ELENNPDIIIYI
+342 ELEKNPDIIIYI

-403 GALDRRFQKIMVAA
+403 GALDRRFQKIMVAPT
-417 STAEETLQILYRLRP
+417 TAEETLQILHRLKP
-432 VYEKHHNVQYTDE
+432 AYEKHHKVHYTDE

-454 QRYISDRSFPDK
+454 QRYISDRAFPDK
-466 AIDAMDESGART
+466 AIDAMDESGARM
-478 HIFNIPASTEID
+478 HISNIPTSTEMD
-490 NLETEL
+490 KLEEEL
-496 RDIEERKNMAISAQN
+496 RSIEERKNMAIKAQN

-517 LRDELQQ
+517 LRDELQM
-524 KGEQLELLQKAW
+524 KSEQLEQLQQAW
-536 IDQHEQKDTR
+536 VEQQEQNRTE
-546 VTAETVAQVVS
+546 VTGETVAQIVS
-557 VMTGIPTHRIGEE
+557 IMTGIPAHRIGSE
-570 ENSRLRRLEKKLQD
+570 ENQRLRMLDKNLQGN
-584 EVIGQDEAVR
+584 VIGQDDAVR
-594 KVARAIQR
+594 KVVRAIQR

-624 VGKTYLA
+624 VGKTYLT
-631 KRLALEMFGSEAALI
+631 KRLAVEMFGSEASLI

-721 TIDFRNTVIIMTSNS
+721 TIDFRNTIIIMTSNS
-736 GTRQIKDFGSG
+736 GTRQIKDFGTG

-753 PTAEERKQQTRS
+753 PTDEERKQQTRS

-781 RLDDII
+781 RLDDIVF
-787 YFDQLSRQD
+787 FDQLSQED
-796 ILRITNIELK
+796 IRRITDIELR
-806 PLLRRIREMGY
+806 PLLRRIKEMGY
-817 TLELSEETIERI
+817 TLELSDETINKI
-829 ANEGYDVQYGA
+829 TTEGYDVQYGA

-846 IQRIIEDPICEM
+846 IQRIIEDPVCEM
-858 LLADTGA
+858 IL
-865 GTEDGLPGIS
+865 EERI
-875 EDKAI
+875 EDKVI
-880 RL
+880 RI

>member
-1 MIIFGIAIFW
+1 
-11 HELCTRIYRYKKQTT
+11 
-26 SHTRPYPYETPQNPN
+26 
-41 IHTYM
+41 M
-46 DNNFSK
+46 DNKFSNDMASVFNFSR
-52 DMVSLFHFSKE
+52 E

-84 QNVSNATRMMHHVQ
+84 QNVSKATRLMHQVQ

-106 HLEKVAR
+106 NLEKMAR
-113 EHKASAVPDKNNM
+113 EKKVEMVPNKNSM
-126 ELNHEATRLMRLSML
+126 ELNREATRLMRLSVL

-146 HSVEV
+146 HAEEV
-151 DTEHLLRAML
+151 DTEHLLKAML
-161 KDNGSTIQKLLK
+161 KDQGSPIQQLLE
-173 EHGLTRENLYGEVQN
+173 EHGLTREKLYGETRS
-188 GYSQSDDDDREE
+188 GYSQTDDDDDDQAESNKGYE
-200 AYGSDGEA
+200 MSGGQESD
-208 SGDEDESMSTVG
+208 
-220 ADSSPILTKK
+220 SPTLTKK
-230 RTKSGTPVLDN
+230 KAHKSGTPVLDN
-241 FCTDLTEKAR
+241 FCIDLTEKAR

-299 RIVKRKV
+299 RIIERKV
-306 SRQLWNKRVLT
+306 ASQLWGKRILT
-317 LDMAAMVAGTKFR
+317 LDMAGMVAGTKFR

-336 IRNLLQ
+336 VRNLLM
-342 ELENNPDIIIYI
+342 ELEANPDVIIYI

-403 GALDRRFQKIMVAA
+403 GALERRFQKIIVAQ
-417 STAEETLQILYRLRP
+417 STAEETLQILHRLRP
-432 VYEKHHNVQYTDE
+432 AYEKHHKVKYTDE
-445 ALEACVQLT
+445 ALEACVHLT
-454 QRYISDRSFPDK
+454 QRYVSDRSFPDK
-466 AIDAMDESGART
+466 AIDAMDESGARM
-478 HIFNIPASTEID
+478 HIFNIPANMEID

-496 RDIEERKNMAISAQN
+496 RDIEERKNMAIKAQN
-511 YEAAAD
+511 YETAAD
-517 LRDELQQ
+517 LRDELQM
-524 KGEQLELLQKAW
+524 KTEQLEQLQKAW
-536 IDQHEQKDTR
+536 VEQQEKNYTE

-557 VMTGIPTHRIGEE
+557 IMTGIPAHRIGDE
-570 ENSRLRRLEKKLQD
+570 ENSRLRQLEQNLKGS
-584 EVIGQDEAVR
+584 VVGQDDAVL
-594 KVARAIQR
+594 KVTRAIQR

-624 VGKTYLA
+624 VGKTYLT
-631 KRLALEMFGSEAALI
+631 KRLAMEMFGSEASLI

-736 GTRQIKDFGSG
+736 GTRQIKDFGTG
-747 IGFQST
+747 IGFQAM
-753 PTAEERKQQTRS
+753 PTDEDRKKQTRS

-781 RLDDII
+781 RLDDIVF
-787 YFDQLSRQD
+787 FDQLSQED
-796 ILRITNIELK
+796 IRRITDIELR
-806 PLLRRIREMGY
+806 PLLRRIKEMGY
-817 TLELSEETIERI
+817 TLELSEDTIRKI
-829 ANEGYDVQYGA
+829 ATEGYDVQYGA

-858 LLADTGA
+858 LLSDKT
-865 GTEDGLPGIS
+865 DGIS
-875 EDKAI
+875 EDKVI

>member
-1 MIIFGIAIFW
+1 MVPANI
-11 HELCTRIYRYKKQTT
+11 KQGSI
-26 SHTRPYPYETPQNPN
+26 SHFYT
-41 IHTYM
+41 M
-46 DNNFSK
+46 DNKFSNDMASVFNFSR
-52 DMVSLFHFSKE
+52 E

-84 QNVSNATRMMHHVQ
+84 QNVSNATRMMHRVQ

-106 HLEKVAR
+106 HLEKLVGER
-113 EHKASAVPDKNNM
+113 KVEVVPDKNSM
-126 ELNHEATRLMRLSML
+126 ELNREATRLMRLSIL

-146 HSVEV
+146 HAEEV
-151 DTEHLLRAML
+151 DTEHLLKAML
-161 KDNGSTIQKLLK
+161 KDQGSPIQKILQ
-173 EHGLTRENLYGEVQN
+173 EHGLTRENIYGEVQY
-188 GYSQSDDDDREE
+188 GYSPTDDKDEK
-200 AYGSDGEA
+200 DGEEDGFEM
-208 SGDEDESMSTVG
+208 SGPTDN
-220 ADSSPILTKK
+220 DSPTLTKK
-230 RTKSGTPVLDN
+230 KTSKTGTPVLDN

-259 GREKEMERVAQIL
+259 GRDKEMERVAQIL
-272 ARRKKNNPILIGE
+272 SRRKKNNPILIGE

-299 RIVKRKV
+299 RIIERKV
-306 SRQLWNKRVLT
+306 ARQLWGKRVLT
-317 LDMAAMVAGTKFR
+317 LDLAALVAGTKFR

-336 IRNLLQ
+336 VRNLLM
-342 ELENNPDIIIYI
+342 ELEKNPDIIIYI

-403 GALDRRFQKIMVAA
+403 GALDRRFQKIMV
-417 STAEETLQILYRLRP
+417 SPTTAEETLQILHRLKP
-432 VYEKHHNVQYTDE
+432 AYEKHHKVHYTDE

-454 QRYISDRSFPDK
+454 QRYISDRAFPDK
-466 AIDAMDESGART
+466 AIDAMDESGARM
-478 HIFNIPASTEID
+478 HISNIPTSTEMD
-490 NLETEL
+490 KLEEEL
-496 RDIEERKNMAISAQN
+496 RSIEERKNMAIKAQN

-517 LRDELQQ
+517 LRDELQM
-524 KGEQLELLQKAW
+524 KSEQLEQLQQAW
-536 IDQHEQKDTR
+536 VEQQEQNRTE
-546 VTAETVAQVVS
+546 VTGETVAQIVS
-557 VMTGIPTHRIGEE
+557 IMTGIPAHRIGSE
-570 ENSRLRRLEKKLQD
+570 ENQRLRMLDKNLQGN
-584 EVIGQDEAVR
+584 VIGQDDAVR
-594 KVARAIQR
+594 KVVRAIQR

-624 VGKTYLA
+624 VGKTYLT
-631 KRLALEMFGSEAALI
+631 KRLAVEMFGSEASLI

-721 TIDFRNTVIIMTSNS
+721 TIDFRNTIIIMTSNS
-736 GTRQIKDFGSG
+736 GTRQIKDFGTG
-747 IGFQST
+747 IGFQSM
-753 PTAEERKQQTRS
+753 PTDEERKQQTRS

-796 ILRITNIELK
+796 IERIAEIELK
-806 PLLRRIREMGY
+806 PLMRRISEMGY
-817 TLELSEETIERI
+817 TLEISESTKQQIV
-829 ANEGYDVQYGA
+829 AEGYDVQYGA

-846 IQRIIEDPICEM
+846 IQRIIEDPVCEM
-858 LLADTGA
+858 IL
-865 GTEDGLPGIS
+865 EEKI
-875 EDKAI
+875 EDKVI
-880 RL
+880 KI

>member
-1 MIIFGIAIFW
+1 MNNKFSNDMASVF
-11 HELCTRIYRYKKQTT
+11 
-26 SHTRPYPYETPQNPN
+26 
-41 IHTYM
+41 
-46 DNNFSK
+46 NFSR
-52 DMVSLFHFSKE
+52 E

-84 QNVSNATRMMHHVQ
+84 QNVSNATRMMHRVQ

-106 HLEKVAR
+106 HLEKMVGER
-113 EHKASAVPDKNNM
+113 KVEVVPDKNSM
-126 ELNHEATRLMRLSML
+126 ELNREATRLMRLSIL

-146 HSVEV
+146 HADEV
-151 DTEHLLRAML
+151 DTEHLLKAML
-161 KDNGSTIQKLLK
+161 KDQGSPIQKVLQ
-173 EHGLTRENLYGEVQN
+173 EHGLTRENIYGEVQN
-188 GYSQSDDDDREE
+188 GYSQTSDNDDEDDEPAGREYE
-200 AYGSDGEA
+200 MSNDDA
-208 SGDEDESMSTVG
+208 SGD
-220 ADSSPILTKK
+220 SPTLTKK
-230 RTKSGTPVLDN
+230 KTSKTGTPVLDN

-259 GREKEMERVAQIL
+259 GRDKEMERVAQIL
-272 ARRKKNNPILIGE
+272 SRRKKNNPILIGE

-299 RIVKRKV
+299 RIIERKV
-306 SRQLWNKRVLT
+306 ARQLWGKRVLT
-317 LDMAAMVAGTKFR
+317 LDMAALVAGTKFR

-336 IRNLLQ
+336 VRNLLM
-342 ELENNPDIIIYI
+342 ELEKNPDIIIYI

-403 GALDRRFQKIMVAA
+403 GALDRRFQKIMVAPT
-417 STAEETLQILYRLRP
+417 TAEETLQILHRLKP
-432 VYEKHHNVQYTDE
+432 AYEKHHKVHYTDE

-454 QRYISDRSFPDK
+454 QRYISDRAFPDK
-466 AIDAMDESGART
+466 AIDAMDESGARM
-478 HIFNIPASTEID
+478 HISNIPTSTEMD
-490 NLETEL
+490 KLEEEL
-496 RDIEERKNMAISAQN
+496 RSIEERKNMAIKAQN

-517 LRDELQQ
+517 LRDELQM
-524 KGEQLELLQKAW
+524 KSEQLEQLQQAW
-536 IDQHEQKDTR
+536 VEQQEQNRTE
-546 VTAETVAQVVS
+546 VTGETVAQIVS
-557 VMTGIPTHRIGEE
+557 IMTGIPAHRIGSE
-570 ENSRLRRLEKKLQD
+570 ENQRLRMLDKNLQGN
-584 EVIGQDEAVR
+584 VIGQDDAVR
-594 KVARAIQR
+594 KVVRAIQR

-624 VGKTYLA
+624 VGKTYLT
-631 KRLALEMFGSEAALI
+631 KRLAVEMFGSEASLI

-721 TIDFRNTVIIMTSNS
+721 TIDFRNTIIIMTSNS
-736 GTRQIKDFGSG
+736 GTRQIKDFGTG

-753 PTAEERKQQTRS
+753 PTDEERKQQTRS

-787 YFDQLSRQD
+787 YFDQLLRED
-796 ILRITNIELK
+796 IQKIADIELK
-806 PLLRRIREMGY
+806 PLLRRISEMGY
-817 TLELSEETIERI
+817 TLEISDSTKQQIV
-829 ANEGYDVQYGA
+829 AEGYDVQYGA

-846 IQRIIEDPICEM
+846 IQRIIEDPVCEM
-858 LLADTGA
+858 IL
-865 GTEDGLPGIS
+865 EERI
-875 EDKAI
+875 EDKVI
-880 RL
+880 RI

>member
-1 MIIFGIAIFW
+1 MASVF
-11 HELCTRIYRYKKQTT
+11 
-26 SHTRPYPYETPQNPN
+26 
-41 IHTYM
+41 
-46 DNNFSK
+46 NFSR
-52 DMVSLFHFSKE
+52 E

-70 DNVSPEHLLLGMLR
+70 DNVSPEHLLLGILR
-84 QNVSNATRMMHHVQ
+84 QNVSNATRMMHKVQ

-106 HLEKVAR
+106 HLEKVVLEKKVAV
-113 EHKASAVPDKNNM
+113 VPDRNSM
-126 ELNHEATRLMRLSML
+126 ELNRDATRLMRLSVL

-146 HSVEV
+146 HSEEV
-151 DTEHLLRAML
+151 DTEHLLKAML
-161 KDNGSTIQKLLK
+161 KDQGSPIQQLLE
-173 EHGLTRENLYGEVQN
+173 EHGLTREILYGDVKS
-188 GYSQSDDDDREE
+188 GYSQTDDEGENENGESDFEPNDAINNDHP
-200 AYGSDGEA
+200 
-208 SGDEDESMSTVG
+208 T
-220 ADSSPILTKK
+220 LTKNK
-230 RTKSGTPVLDN
+230 TAKSGTPVLDN

-272 ARRKKNNPILIGE
+272 SRRKKNNPILIGE

-299 RIVKRKV
+299 RIIERKV
-306 SRQLWNKRVLT
+306 ARQLWGKRVLT
-317 LDMAAMVAGTKFR
+317 LDMAALVAGTKFR

-336 IRNLLQ
+336 IRNLLM
-342 ELENNPDIIIYI
+342 ELEKNPDIIIYI

-403 GALDRRFQKIMVAA
+403 GALDRRFQKIMV
-417 STAEETLQILYRLRP
+417 SPTTAEETLQILHRLKSA
-432 VYEKHHNVQYTDE
+432 YEKHHKVQYTDE

-454 QRYISDRSFPDK
+454 QRYISDRAFPDK
-466 AIDAMDESGART
+466 AIDAMDESGARM
-478 HIFNIPASTEID
+478 HISNIPTSTEMD
-490 NLETEL
+490 KLEEEL
-496 RDIEERKNMAISAQN
+496 RSIEERKNMAIKAQN

-517 LRDELQQ
+517 LRDELQM
-524 KGEQLELLQKAW
+524 KSEQLERLQQAW
-536 IDQHEQKDTR
+536 VEQQEQNR
-546 VTAETVAQVVS
+546 SEVTSETVAQIVS
-557 VMTGIPTHRIGEE
+557 IMTGIPAHRIGSE
-570 ENSRLRRLEKKLQD
+570 ENQRLRMLDKNLQGN
-584 EVIGQDEAVR
+584 VIGQDEAVR
-594 KVARAIQR
+594 KVVRAIQR

-624 VGKTYLA
+624 VGKTYLT
-631 KRLALEMFGSEAALI
+631 KRLALEMFGSEASLI

-721 TIDFRNTVIIMTSNS
+721 TIDFRNTIIIMTSNS
-736 GTRQIKDFGSG
+736 GTRQIKDFGTG
-747 IGFQST
+747 IGFQ
-753 PTAEERKQQTRS
+753 TAPSDEERKQQTRA

-796 ILRITNIELK
+796 IQKIAEIELK
-806 PLLRRIREMGY
+806 PLVRRISEMGY
-817 TLELSEETIERI
+817 TLEISEKTKDRI
-829 ANEGYDVQYGA
+829 VAEGYDLQYGA

-846 IQRIIEDPICEM
+846 IQRLIEDPICEM
-858 LLADTGA
+858 LLANQIEGQVIK
-865 GTEDGLPGIS
+865 L
-875 EDKAI
+875 
-880 RL
+880 

>member
-1 MIIFGIAIFW
+1 
-11 HELCTRIYRYKKQTT
+11 
-26 SHTRPYPYETPQNPN
+26 
-41 IHTYM
+41 M
-46 DNNFSK
+46 DNKFSNDMASVFNFSR
-52 DMVSLFHFSKE
+52 E

-84 QNVSNATRMMHHVQ
+84 QNVSKTTRLMHQVQ

-106 HLEKVAR
+106 HLEKMVR
-113 EHKASAVPDKNNM
+113 EKKVGVVPDKNAM
-126 ELNHEATRLMRLSML
+126 ELNRDATRLMRLSIL

-146 HSVEV
+146 HSDEV
-151 DTEHLLRAML
+151 DTEHLLKAML
-161 KDNGSTIQKLLK
+161 KDQGSPIQQILE
-173 EHGLTRENLYGEVQN
+173 EHGLTRENLYGDVKS
-188 GYSQSDDDDREE
+188 GYSHTD
-200 AYGSDGEA
+200 
-208 SGDEDESMSTVG
+208 DEDEKDGEDDGFEMSG
-220 ADSSPILTKK
+220 PAENDSPTLTKK
-230 RTKSGTPVLDN
+230 KTSKTGTPVLDN

-259 GREKEMERVAQIL
+259 GRDKEMERVAQIL
-272 ARRKKNNPILIGE
+272 SRRKKNNPILIGE

-299 RIVKRKV
+299 RIIERKV
-306 SRQLWNKRVLT
+306 ARQLWGKRVLT
-317 LDMAAMVAGTKFR
+317 LDMAALVAGTKFR

-336 IRNLLQ
+336 VRNLLM
-342 ELENNPDIIIYI
+342 ELEKNPDIIIYI

-403 GALDRRFQKIMVAA
+403 GALDRRFQKIMVAPT
-417 STAEETLQILYRLRP
+417 TAEETLQILHRLKP
-432 VYEKHHNVQYTDE
+432 AYEKHHKVHYTDE

-454 QRYISDRSFPDK
+454 QRYISDRAFPDK
-466 AIDAMDESGART
+466 AIDAMDESGARM
-478 HIFNIPASTEID
+478 HISNIPTRTEMD
-490 NLETEL
+490 KLEEDL
-496 RDIEERKNMAISAQN
+496 RSIEERKNRAIKAQN

-517 LRDELQQ
+517 LRDELQM
-524 KGEQLELLQKAW
+524 KSEQLEQLQQAW
-536 IDQHEQKDTR
+536 VEQQEQNRTE
-546 VTAETVAQVVS
+546 VTGETVAQIVS
-557 VMTGIPTHRIGEE
+557 IMTGIPAHRIGSE
-570 ENSRLRRLEKKLQD
+570 ENQRLRMLDKNLQGN
-584 EVIGQDEAVR
+584 VIGQDDAVR
-594 KVARAIQR
+594 KVVRAIQR

-624 VGKTYLA
+624 VGKTYLT
-631 KRLALEMFGSEAALI
+631 KRLAVEMFGSEASLI

-721 TIDFRNTVIIMTSNS
+721 TIDFRNTIIIMTSNS
-736 GTRQIKDFGSG
+736 GTRQIKDFGTG

-753 PTAEERKQQTRS
+753 PTDEERKQQTRS

-787 YFDQLSRQD
+787 YFDQLSRED
-796 ILRITNIELK
+796 IQKIADIELK
-806 PLLRRIREMGY
+806 PLLRRISEMGY
-817 TLELSEETIERI
+817 TLEISDSTKQQIV
-829 ANEGYDVQYGA
+829 AEGYDVQYGA

-846 IQRIIEDPICEM
+846 IQRIIEDPVCEM
-858 LLADTGA
+858 IL
-865 GTEDGLPGIS
+865 EERI
-875 EDKAI
+875 EDKVI
-880 RL
+880 RI

>member
-1 MIIFGIAIFW
+1 
-11 HELCTRIYRYKKQTT
+11 
-26 SHTRPYPYETPQNPN
+26 
-41 IHTYM
+41 M
-46 DNNFSK
+46 DNKFSN
-52 DMVSLFHFSKE
+52 DMASVFNFSKE

-70 DNVSPEHLLLGMLR
+70 DNVSPEHLLLGILR
-84 QNVSNATRMMHHVQ
+84 QNVSKATRMMHKVQ

-113 EHKASAVPDKNNM
+113 ERKVATVPDRNSL
-126 ELNHEATRLMRLSML
+126 ELNREATRLMRLSVL

-146 HSVEV
+146 HSEEV

-161 KDNGSTIQKLLK
+161 KDQGSPIQQLLE
-173 EHGLTRENLYGEVQN
+173 EHGLTRENVYGDVKD
-188 GYSQSDDDDREE
+188 GYSHLD
-200 AYGSDGEA
+200 
-208 SGDEDESMSTVG
+208 DEDESEKSDGRFETSG
-220 ADSSPILTKK
+220 SIDKDSSTLTMKK
-230 RTKSGTPVLDN
+230 SSKSGTPVLDN
-241 FCTDLTEKAR
+241 FCTDLTAKAR

-272 ARRKKNNPILIGE
+272 SRRKKNNPILIGE

-299 RIVKRKV
+299 RIVERKV
-306 SRQLWNKRVLT
+306 ARQLWGKRILT
-317 LDMAAMVAGTKFR
+317 LDMASMVAGTKFR

-336 IRNLLQ
+336 VRNLLQ
-342 ELENNPDIIIYI
+342 ELEANPDVIIYI

-403 GALDRRFQKIMVAA
+403 GALDRRFQKIIVAQ

-432 VYEKHHNVQYTDE
+432 AYEKHHKVQYTDE
-445 ALEACVQLT
+445 ALDACVRLT
-454 QRYISDRSFPDK
+454 QRYVSDRSFPDK
-466 AIDAMDESGART
+466 AIDAMDESGARM
-478 HIFNIPASTEID
+478 HIFNIPANMEID

-496 RDIEERKNMAISAQN
+496 RDIEERKNMAIKSQN

-517 LRDELQQ
+517 LRDELQM
-524 KGEQLELLQKAW
+524 KSEQLEQLQRAW
-536 IDQHEQKDTR
+536 VEEQEQNHTL
-546 VTAETVAQVVS
+546 VTEDTVAQVVS
-557 VMTGIPTHRIGEE
+557 IMTGIPAHRIGDE
-570 ENSRLRRLEKKLQD
+570 ENTRLRQLHKNLHD
-584 EVIGQDEAVR
+584 CVVGQDEAVQ

-624 VGKTYLA
+624 VGKTYLT
-631 KRLALEMFGSEAALI
+631 KRLAVEMFGSEASLI

-721 TIDFRNTVIIMTSNS
+721 TIDFRNTIIIMTSNS
-736 GTRQIKDFGSG
+736 GTRQIKDFGTG
-747 IGFQST
+747 IGFQNRST
-753 PTAEERKQQTRS
+753 DEDRKQQTRS

-781 RLDDII
+781 RLDDIV
-787 YFDQLSRQD
+787 YFDQLSRED
-796 ILRITNIELK
+796 IRRIADIELK
-806 PLLRRIREMGY
+806 PLLRRIKEMGY
-817 TLELSEETIERI
+817 TLELSDKTIEQI
-829 ANEGYDVQYGA
+829 ATEGYDVQYGA

-858 LLADTGA
+858 LLA
-865 GTEDGLPGIS
+865 EHSEGID
-875 EDKAI
+875 ENRVI

>member
-1 MIIFGIAIFW
+1 MASVF
-11 HELCTRIYRYKKQTT
+11 
-26 SHTRPYPYETPQNPN
+26 
-41 IHTYM
+41 
-46 DNNFSK
+46 NFSR
-52 DMVSLFHFSKE
+52 E

-84 QNVSNATRMMHHVQ
+84 QNVSNATRMMHRVQ

-106 HLEKVAR
+106 HLENMVGERKV
-113 EHKASAVPDKNNM
+113 EVVPDKNSM
-126 ELNHEATRLMRLSML
+126 ELNREATRLMRLSIL

-146 HSVEV
+146 HADEV
-151 DTEHLLRAML
+151 DTEHLLKAML
-161 KDNGSTIQKLLK
+161 KDQGSPIQKVLQ
-173 EHGLTRENLYGEVQN
+173 EHGLTRENIYGEVQN
-188 GYSQSDDDDREE
+188 GYSQTSDNDDEDDEPAGREYE
-200 AYGSDGEA
+200 MSNDDA
-208 SGDEDESMSTVG
+208 SGD
-220 ADSSPILTKK
+220 SPTLTKK
-230 RTKSGTPVLDN
+230 KTSKTGTPVLDN

-259 GREKEMERVAQIL
+259 GRDKEMERVAQIL
-272 ARRKKNNPILIGE
+272 SRRKKNNPILIGE

-299 RIVKRKV
+299 RIIERKV
-306 SRQLWNKRVLT
+306 ARQLWGKRVLT
-317 LDMAAMVAGTKFR
+317 LDMAALVAGTKFR

-336 IRNLLQ
+336 VRNLLM
-342 ELENNPDIIIYI
+342 ELEKNPDIIIYI

-403 GALDRRFQKIMVAA
+403 GALDRRFQKIMVAPT
-417 STAEETLQILYRLRP
+417 TAEETLQILHRLKP
-432 VYEKHHNVQYTDE
+432 AYEKHHKVHYTDE
-445 ALEACVQLT
+445 ALEACIQLT
-454 QRYISDRSFPDK
+454 QRYISDRAFPDK
-466 AIDAMDESGART
+466 AIDAMDESGARM
-478 HIFNIPASTEID
+478 HISNIPTSTEMD
-490 NLETEL
+490 KLEEEL
-496 RDIEERKNMAISAQN
+496 RSIEERKNMAIKAQN

-517 LRDELQQ
+517 LRDELQM
-524 KGEQLELLQKAW
+524 KSEQLEQLQQAW
-536 IDQHEQKDTR
+536 GEQQEQNRTE
-546 VTAETVAQVVS
+546 VTGETVAQIVS
-557 VMTGIPTHRIGEE
+557 IMTGIPAHRIGSE
-570 ENSRLRRLEKKLQD
+570 ENQRLRMLDKNLQGN
-584 EVIGQDEAVR
+584 VIGQDDAVR
-594 KVARAIQR
+594 KVVRAIQR

-624 VGKTYLA
+624 VGKTYLT
-631 KRLALEMFGSEAALI
+631 KRLAVEMFGSEASLI

-721 TIDFRNTVIIMTSNS
+721 TIDFRNTIIIMTSNS
-736 GTRQIKDFGSG
+736 GTRQIKDFGTG

-753 PTAEERKQQTRS
+753 PTDEERKQQTRS

-781 RLDDII
+781 RLDDIVF
-787 YFDQLSRQD
+787 FDQLSQED
-796 ILRITNIELK
+796 IRRITDIELR
-806 PLLRRIREMGY
+806 PLLRRIKEMGY
-817 TLELSEETIERI
+817 TLELSDETINKI
-829 ANEGYDVQYGA
+829 ATEGYDVQYGA

-846 IQRIIEDPICEM
+846 IQRIIEDPVCEM
-858 LLADTGA
+858 IL
-865 GTEDGLPGIS
+865 EERI
-875 EDKAI
+875 EDKVI
-880 RL
+880 RI

>member
-1 MIIFGIAIFW
+1 
-11 HELCTRIYRYKKQTT
+11 
-26 SHTRPYPYETPQNPN
+26 
-41 IHTYM
+41 M
-46 DNNFSK
+46 DNKFSNDMASVFNFSR
-52 DMVSLFHFSKE
+52 E

-84 QNVSNATRMMHHVQ
+84 QNVSKTTRLMHQVQ

-106 HLEKVAR
+106 HLEKMVR
-113 EHKASAVPDKNNM
+113 EKKVGVVPDKNAM
-126 ELNHEATRLMRLSML
+126 ELNRDATRLMRLSIL

-146 HSVEV
+146 HSDEV
-151 DTEHLLRAML
+151 DTEHLLKAML
-161 KDNGSTIQKLLK
+161 KDQGSPIQQILE
-173 EHGLTRENLYGEVQN
+173 EHGLTRENLYGDVKS
-188 GYSQSDDDDREE
+188 GYSHTD
-200 AYGSDGEA
+200 
-208 SGDEDESMSTVG
+208 DEDEKDGEDDGFEMSG
-220 ADSSPILTKK
+220 PAENDSPTLTKK
-230 RTKSGTPVLDN
+230 KTSKTGTPVLDN

-251 KGELDPVV
+251 KGDLDPVV
-259 GREKEMERVAQIL
+259 GRDKEMERVAQIL
-272 ARRKKNNPILIGE
+272 SRRKKNNPILIGE

-299 RIVKRKV
+299 RIIERKV
-306 SRQLWNKRVLT
+306 ARQLWGKRVLT
-317 LDMAAMVAGTKFR
+317 LDMAALVAGTKFR

-336 IRNLLQ
+336 VRNLLM
-342 ELENNPDIIIYI
+342 ELEKNPDIIIYI

-403 GALDRRFQKIMVAA
+403 GALDRRFQKIMVAPT
-417 STAEETLQILYRLRP
+417 TAEETLQILHRLKP
-432 VYEKHHNVQYTDE
+432 AYEKHHKVHYTDE

-454 QRYISDRSFPDK
+454 QRYISDRAFPDK
-466 AIDAMDESGART
+466 AIDAMDESGARM
-478 HIFNIPASTEID
+478 HISNIPTSTEMD
-490 NLETEL
+490 KLEEEL
-496 RDIEERKNMAISAQN
+496 RSIEERKNMAIKAQN

-517 LRDELQQ
+517 LRDKLQM
-524 KGEQLELLQKAW
+524 KSEQLEQLQQAW
-536 IDQHEQKDTR
+536 VEQQEQNRTE
-546 VTAETVAQVVS
+546 VTGETVAQIVS
-557 VMTGIPTHRIGEE
+557 IMTGIPAHRIGSE
-570 ENSRLRRLEKKLQD
+570 ENQRLHMLDKNLQGN
-584 EVIGQDEAVR
+584 VIGQDDAVR
-594 KVARAIQR
+594 KVVRAIQR

-624 VGKTYLA
+624 VGKTYLT
-631 KRLALEMFGSEAALI
+631 KRLAVEMFGSEASLI

-721 TIDFRNTVIIMTSNS
+721 TIDFRNTIIIMTSNS
-736 GTRQIKDFGSG
+736 GTRQIKDFGTG

-753 PTAEERKQQTRS
+753 PTDEERKQQTRS

-787 YFDQLSRQD
+787 YFDQLSRED
-796 ILRITNIELK
+796 IQKIADIELK
-806 PLLRRIREMGY
+806 PLLRRISEMGY
-817 TLELSEETIERI
+817 TLEISDSTKQQIV
-829 ANEGYDVQYGA
+829 AEGYDVQYGA

-846 IQRIIEDPICEM
+846 IQRIIEDPVCEM
-858 LLADTGA
+858 IL
-865 GTEDGLPGIS
+865 EERI
-875 EDKAI
+875 EDKVI
-880 RL
+880 RI

>member
-1 MIIFGIAIFW
+1 MASVF
-11 HELCTRIYRYKKQTT
+11 
-26 SHTRPYPYETPQNPN
+26 
-41 IHTYM
+41 
-46 DNNFSK
+46 NFSR
-52 DMVSLFHFSKE
+52 E

-70 DNVSPEHLLLGMLR
+70 DNVSPEHLLLGILR
-84 QNVSNATRMMHHVQ
+84 QNVSNATRMMHKVQ

-106 HLEKVAR
+106 HLEKVVLEKKVAV
-113 EHKASAVPDKNNM
+113 VPDRNSM
-126 ELNHEATRLMRLSML
+126 ELNRDATRLMRLSVL

-146 HSVEV
+146 HSEEV
-151 DTEHLLRAML
+151 DTEHLLKAML
-161 KDNGSTIQKLLK
+161 KDQGSPIQQLLE
-173 EHGLTRENLYGEVQN
+173 EHGLTRENLYGDVKS
-188 GYSQSDDDDREE
+188 GYSQTDDEE
-200 AYGSDGEA
+200 ESENGE
-208 SGDEDESMSTVG
+208 SGFKTNDAINNDHPT
-220 ADSSPILTKK
+220 LTKNK
-230 RTKSGTPVLDN
+230 TAKSGTPVLDN

-272 ARRKKNNPILIGE
+272 SRRKKNNPILIGE

-299 RIVKRKV
+299 RIIERKV
-306 SRQLWNKRVLT
+306 ARQLWGKRVLT
-317 LDMAAMVAGTKFR
+317 LDMAALVAGTKFR

-336 IRNLLQ
+336 VRNLLM
-342 ELENNPDIIIYI
+342 ELEKNPDIIIYI

-403 GALDRRFQKIMVAA
+403 GALDRRFQKIMV
-417 STAEETLQILYRLRP
+417 SPTTAEETLQILHRLKSA
-432 VYEKHHNVQYTDE
+432 YEKHHKVQYTDE
-445 ALEACVQLT
+445 ALKACVQLT
-454 QRYISDRSFPDK
+454 QRYISDRAFPDK
-466 AIDAMDESGART
+466 AIDAMDESGARM
-478 HIFNIPASTEID
+478 HISNIPTSTEMD
-490 NLETEL
+490 KLEEEL
-496 RDIEERKNMAISAQN
+496 RSIEERKNMAIKAQN

-517 LRDELQQ
+517 LRDELQM
-524 KGEQLELLQKAW
+524 KSEQLERLQQAW
-536 IDQHEQKDTR
+536 VEQQEQNR
-546 VTAETVAQVVS
+546 SEVTSETVAQIVS
-557 VMTGIPTHRIGEE
+557 IMTGIPAHRIGSE
-570 ENSRLRRLEKKLQD
+570 ENQRLRMLDKNLQGN
-584 EVIGQDEAVR
+584 VIGQDEAVR
-594 KVARAIQR
+594 KVVRAIQR

-624 VGKTYLA
+624 VGKTYLT
-631 KRLALEMFGSEAALI
+631 KRLALEMFGSESSLI

-721 TIDFRNTVIIMTSNS
+721 TIDFRNTIIIMTSNS
-736 GTRQIKDFGSG
+736 GTRQIKDFGTG
-747 IGFQST
+747 IGFQ
-753 PTAEERKQQTRS
+753 TAPSDEERKQQTRA

-796 ILRITNIELK
+796 IQKIAEIELK
-806 PLLRRIREMGY
+806 PLVRRISEMAY
-817 TLELSEETIERI
+817 TLEISEKTKDRI
-829 ANEGYDVQYGA
+829 VAEGYDLQYGA

-846 IQRIIEDPICEM
+846 IQRLIEDPICEM
-858 LLADTGA
+858 LLANQIEGQVIK
-865 GTEDGLPGIS
+865 L
-875 EDKAI
+875 
-880 RL
+880 

>member
-1 MIIFGIAIFW
+1 MASVF
-11 HELCTRIYRYKKQTT
+11 
-26 SHTRPYPYETPQNPN
+26 
-41 IHTYM
+41 
-46 DNNFSK
+46 NFSR
-52 DMVSLFHFSKE
+52 E

-70 DNVSPEHLLLGMLR
+70 DNVSPEHLLLGILR
-84 QNVSNATRMMHHVQ
+84 QNVSNATRMMHKVQ

-106 HLEKVAR
+106 HLEKVVLEKKVAV
-113 EHKASAVPDKNNM
+113 VPDRNSM
-126 ELNHEATRLMRLSML
+126 ELNRDATRLMRLSVL

-146 HSVEV
+146 HSEEI
-151 DTEHLLRAML
+151 DTEHLLKAML
-161 KDNGSTIQKLLK
+161 KDQGSPIQQLLE
-173 EHGLTRENLYGEVQN
+173 EHGLTRENLYGDVKS
-188 GYSQSDDDDREE
+188 GYSQTDDEE
-200 AYGSDGEA
+200 ESENGE
-208 SGDEDESMSTVG
+208 SGFKTNDAINNDHPT
-220 ADSSPILTKK
+220 LTKNK
-230 RTKSGTPVLDN
+230 TAKSGTPVLDN

-272 ARRKKNNPILIGE
+272 SRRKKNNPILIGE

-299 RIVKRKV
+299 RIIERKV
-306 SRQLWNKRVLT
+306 ARQLWGKRVLT
-317 LDMAAMVAGTKFR
+317 LDMAALVAGTKFR

-336 IRNLLQ
+336 VRNLLM
-342 ELENNPDIIIYI
+342 ELEKNPDIIIYI

-403 GALDRRFQKIMVAA
+403 GALDRRFQKIMV
-417 STAEETLQILYRLRP
+417 SPTTAEETLQILHRLKSA
-432 VYEKHHNVQYTDE
+432 YEKHHKVQYTDE

-454 QRYISDRSFPDK
+454 QRYISDRAFPDK
-466 AIDAMDESGART
+466 AIDAMDESGARM
-478 HIFNIPASTEID
+478 HISNIPTSTEMD
-490 NLETEL
+490 KLEEEL
-496 RDIEERKNMAISAQN
+496 RSIEERKNMAIKAQN

-517 LRDELQQ
+517 LRDELQM
-524 KGEQLELLQKAW
+524 KSEQLERLQQAW
-536 IDQHEQKDTR
+536 VEQQEQNR
-546 VTAETVAQVVS
+546 SEVTSETVAQIVS
-557 VMTGIPTHRIGEE
+557 IMTGIPAHRIGSE
-570 ENSRLRRLEKKLQD
+570 ENQRLRMLDKNLQGN
-584 EVIGQDEAVR
+584 VIGQDEAVR
-594 KVARAIQR
+594 KVVRAIQR

-624 VGKTYLA
+624 VGKTYLT
-631 KRLALEMFGSEAALI
+631 KRLALEMFGSEASLI

-721 TIDFRNTVIIMTSNS
+721 TIDFRNTIIIMTSNS
-736 GTRQIKDFGSG
+736 GTRQIKDFGTG
-747 IGFQST
+747 IGFQ
-753 PTAEERKQQTRS
+753 TAPSDEERKQQTRA

-796 ILRITNIELK
+796 IQKIAEIELK
-806 PLLRRIREMGY
+806 PLVRRISEMGY
-817 TLELSEETIERI
+817 TLEISEKTKGRI
-829 ANEGYDVQYGA
+829 VAEGYDLQYGA

-846 IQRIIEDPICEM
+846 IQRLIEDPICEM
-858 LLADTGA
+858 LLANQIEGQVIK
-865 GTEDGLPGIS
+865 L
-875 EDKAI
+875 
-880 RL
+880 

>member
-1 MIIFGIAIFW
+1 MASVF
-11 HELCTRIYRYKKQTT
+11 
-26 SHTRPYPYETPQNPN
+26 N
-41 IHTYM
+41 
-46 DNNFSK
+46 
-52 DMVSLFHFSKE
+52 FSKE

-70 DNVSPEHLLLGMLR
+70 DNVSPEHLLLGILR
-84 QNVSNATRMMHHVQ
+84 QNVSKATRMMYKVQ

-113 EHKASAVPDKNNM
+113 ERKVATVPDRNSL
-126 ELNHEATRLMRLSML
+126 ELNREATRLMRLSVL

-146 HSVEV
+146 HSEEV

-161 KDNGSTIQKLLK
+161 KDQGSPIQQLLE
-173 EHGLTRENLYGEVQN
+173 EHGLTRENVYGDVKD
-188 GYSQSDDDDREE
+188 GYSHLD
-200 AYGSDGEA
+200 
-208 SGDEDESMSTVG
+208 DEDESEKSDGRFETSG
-220 ADSSPILTKK
+220 SIDKDSSTLTMKK
-230 RTKSGTPVLDN
+230 SSKSGTPVLDN
-241 FCTDLTEKAR
+241 FCTDLTAKAR

-272 ARRKKNNPILIGE
+272 SRRKKNNPILIGE

-299 RIVKRKV
+299 RIVERKV
-306 SRQLWNKRVLT
+306 ARQLWGKRILT
-317 LDMAAMVAGTKFR
+317 LDMASMVAGTKFR

-336 IRNLLQ
+336 VRNLLQ
-342 ELENNPDIIIYI
+342 ELEANPDVIIYI

-403 GALDRRFQKIMVAA
+403 GALDRRFQKIIVAQ

-432 VYEKHHNVQYTDE
+432 AYEKHHKVQYTDE
-445 ALEACVQLT
+445 ALDACVRLT

-466 AIDAMDESGART
+466 AIDAMDESGARM
-478 HIFNIPASTEID
+478 HIFNIPANMEID

-496 RDIEERKNMAISAQN
+496 RDIEERKNMAIKSQN

-517 LRDELQQ
+517 LRDELQM
-524 KGEQLELLQKAW
+524 KSEQLEQLQRAW
-536 IDQHEQKDTR
+536 VEEQEQNHTL
-546 VTAETVAQVVS
+546 VTEDTVAQVVS
-557 VMTGIPTHRIGEE
+557 IMTGIPTHRIGDE
-570 ENSRLRRLEKKLQD
+570 ENTRLRQLHKNLHD
-584 EVIGQDEAVR
+584 CVVGQDEAVQ

-624 VGKTYLA
+624 VGKTYLT
-631 KRLALEMFGSEAALI
+631 KRLAVEMFGSEASLI

-736 GTRQIKDFGSG
+736 GTRQIKDFGTG
-747 IGFQST
+747 IGFQNRST
-753 PTAEERKQQTRS
+753 DEDRKQQTRS

-781 RLDDII
+781 RLDDIV
-787 YFDQLSRQD
+787 YFDQLSRED
-796 ILRITNIELK
+796 IRRIADIELK
-806 PLLRRIREMGY
+806 PLLRRIKEMGY
-817 TLELSEETIERI
+817 TLELSDKTIEQI
-829 ANEGYDVQYGA
+829 ATEGYDVQYGA

-858 LLADTGA
+858 LLA
-865 GTEDGLPGIS
+865 EHPEGI
-875 EDKAI
+875 DDNGVI

>member
-1 MIIFGIAIFW
+1 MASVF
-11 HELCTRIYRYKKQTT
+11 
-26 SHTRPYPYETPQNPN
+26 N
-41 IHTYM
+41 
-46 DNNFSK
+46 
-52 DMVSLFHFSKE
+52 FSKE

-70 DNVSPEHLLLGMLR
+70 DNVSPEHLLLGILR
-84 QNVSNATRMMHHVQ
+84 QNVSKATRMMYKVQ

-113 EHKASAVPDKNNM
+113 ERKVATVPDRNSL
-126 ELNHEATRLMRLSML
+126 ELNREATRLMRLSVL

-146 HSVEV
+146 HSEEV

-161 KDNGSTIQKLLK
+161 KDQGSPIQQLLE
-173 EHGLTRENLYGEVQN
+173 EHGLTRENVYGDVKD
-188 GYSQSDDDDREE
+188 GYSHLD
-200 AYGSDGEA
+200 
-208 SGDEDESMSTVG
+208 DEDESEKSDGRFETSG
-220 ADSSPILTKK
+220 SIDKDSSTLTMKK
-230 RTKSGTPVLDN
+230 SSKSGTPVLDN
-241 FCTDLTEKAR
+241 FCTDLTAKAR

-272 ARRKKNNPILIGE
+272 SRRKKNNPILIGE

-299 RIVKRKV
+299 RIVERKV
-306 SRQLWNKRVLT
+306 ARQLWGKRILT
-317 LDMAAMVAGTKFR
+317 LDMASMVAGTKFR

-336 IRNLLQ
+336 VRNLLQ
-342 ELENNPDIIIYI
+342 ELEANPDVIIYI

-403 GALDRRFQKIMVAA
+403 GALDRRFQKIIVAQ

-432 VYEKHHNVQYTDE
+432 AYEKHHKVQYTDE
-445 ALEACVQLT
+445 ALDACVRLT
-454 QRYISDRSFPDK
+454 QRYVSDRSFPDK
-466 AIDAMDESGART
+466 AIDAMDESGARM
-478 HIFNIPASTEID
+478 HIFNIPANMEID

-496 RDIEERKNMAISAQN
+496 RDIEERKNMAIKSQN

-517 LRDELQQ
+517 LRDELQM
-524 KGEQLELLQKAW
+524 KSEQLEQLQRAW
-536 IDQHEQKDTR
+536 VEEQEQNHTL
-546 VTAETVAQVVS
+546 VTEDTVAQVVS
-557 VMTGIPTHRIGEE
+557 IMTGIPAHRIGDE
-570 ENSRLRRLEKKLQD
+570 ENTRLRQLHKNLHD
-584 EVIGQDEAVR
+584 CVVGQDEAVQ

-624 VGKTYLA
+624 VGKTYLT
-631 KRLALEMFGSEAALI
+631 KRLAVEMFGSEASLI

-721 TIDFRNTVIIMTSNS
+721 TIDFRNTIIIMTSNS
-736 GTRQIKDFGSG
+736 GTRQIKDFGTG
-747 IGFQST
+747 IGFQNRST
-753 PTAEERKQQTRS
+753 DEDRKQQTRS

-781 RLDDII
+781 RLDDIV
-787 YFDQLSRQD
+787 YFDQLSRED
-796 ILRITNIELK
+796 IRRIADIELK
-806 PLLRRIREMGY
+806 PLLRRIKERGY
-817 TLELSEETIERI
+817 TLELSDKTIEQI
-829 ANEGYDVQYGA
+829 ATEGYDVQYGA

-858 LLADTGA
+858 LLA
-865 GTEDGLPGIS
+865 EHPEGID
-875 EDKAI
+875 ENRVI

>member
-1 MIIFGIAIFW
+1 
-11 HELCTRIYRYKKQTT
+11 
-26 SHTRPYPYETPQNPN
+26 
-41 IHTYM
+41 M
-46 DNNFSK
+46 DNKFSNDMASVFNFSR
-52 DMVSLFHFSKE
+52 E

-70 DNVSPEHLLLGMLR
+70 DNVSPEHLLLGILR
-84 QNVSNATRMMHHVQ
+84 QNVSKTTRLMHNVQ

-106 HLEKVAR
+106 NLEKMAR
-113 EHKASAVPDKNNM
+113 EKKVAVVPDKSCM
-126 ELNHEATRLMRLSML
+126 ELNREATRLMRLSVL

-146 HSVEV
+146 HAEEV
-151 DTEHLLRAML
+151 DTEHLLKAML
-161 KDNGSTIQKLLK
+161 KDQGSPIQQLLE
-173 EHGLTRENLYGEVQN
+173 EHGLTRENLYGEVRN
-188 GYSQSDDDDREE
+188 GYSQTN
-200 AYGSDGEA
+200 
-208 SGDEDESMSTVG
+208 DEDELAEGENGLEMSGSTEG
-220 ADSSPILTKK
+220 DSPTLAKK
-230 RTKSGTPVLDN
+230 KAKSGTPVLDN
-241 FCTDLTEKAR
+241 FCIDLTEKAR
-251 KGELDPVV
+251 KGELDPVI

-299 RIVKRKV
+299 RIVERKV
-306 SRQLWNKRVLT
+306 ARQLWNKRIMT
-317 LDMAAMVAGTKFR
+317 LDMAGMVAGTKYR

-342 ELENNPDIIIYI
+342 ELEANPDIIIYI

-403 GALDRRFQKIMVAA
+403 GALDRRFQKIMVAQ
-417 STAEETLQILYRLRP
+417 STAEETLQILHRLRSA
-432 VYEKHHNVQYTDE
+432 YEKHHKVQYTDE
-445 ALEACVQLT
+445 ALNACVRLT
-454 QRYISDRSFPDK
+454 QRYVSDRSFPDK
-466 AIDAMDESGART
+466 AIDAMDESGARM
-478 HIFNIPASTEID
+478 HIFNIPANMEID
-490 NLETEL
+490 KLETEL
-496 RDIEERKNMAISAQN
+496 RDMEERKNIAIKSQN
-511 YEAAAD
+511 YETAAD
-517 LRDELQQ
+517 LRDELQM
-524 KGEQLELLQKAW
+524 KTEQLEELQRAW
-536 IDQHEQKDTR
+536 VEENEKNCTL

-557 VMTGIPTHRIGEE
+557 IMTGIPAHRIGDE
-570 ENSRLRRLEKKLQD
+570 ENNRLRQLETNLKD
-584 EVIGQDEAVR
+584 SVVGQNEAVR

-624 VGKTYLA
+624 VGKTYLT
-631 KRLALEMFGSEAALI
+631 KRLAMEMFGSEASLI

-736 GTRQIKDFGSG
+736 GTRQIKDFGTG
-747 IGFQST
+747 IGFQT
-753 PTAEERKQQTRS
+753 LPTDDDLKKQTRS

-781 RLDDII
+781 RLDDIVF
-787 YFDQLSRQD
+787 FDQLSRED
-796 ILRITNIELK
+796 IRRITDIELR
-806 PLLRRIREMGY
+806 PLLRRIKEMGY
-817 TLELSEETIERI
+817 TLELSDKTIEQI
-829 ANEGYDVQYGA
+829 ATEGYDVQYGA

-858 LLADTGA
+858 LLTD
-865 GTEDGLPGIS
+865 LPEGIS
-875 EDKAI
+875 QDRVIK
-880 RL
+880 L

>member
-1 MIIFGIAIFW
+1 MPTNI
-11 HELCTRIYRYKKQTT
+11 KQGSI
-26 SHTRPYPYETPQNPN
+26 SHFYT
-41 IHTYM
+41 M
-46 DNNFSK
+46 DNKFSNDMASVFNFSR
-52 DMVSLFHFSKE
+52 E

-84 QNVSNATRMMHHVQ
+84 QNVSKATRLMHQVQ

-106 HLEKVAR
+106 NLEKMAR
-113 EHKASAVPDKNNM
+113 EKKVEMVPNKNSM
-126 ELNHEATRLMRLSML
+126 ELNREATRLMRLSVL

-146 HSVEV
+146 HAEEV
-151 DTEHLLRAML
+151 DTEHLLKAML
-161 KDNGSTIQKLLK
+161 KDQGSPIQQLLE
-173 EHGLTRENLYGEVQN
+173 EHGLTREKLYGETRS
-188 GYSQSDDDDREE
+188 GYSQTDDDDDDQAENNKGYE
-200 AYGSDGEA
+200 MSGGQESD
-208 SGDEDESMSTVG
+208 
-220 ADSSPILTKK
+220 SPTLTKK
-230 RTKSGTPVLDN
+230 KAHKSGTPVLDN
-241 FCTDLTEKAR
+241 FCIDLTEKAR

-299 RIVKRKV
+299 RIIERKV
-306 SRQLWNKRVLT
+306 ASQLWGKRILT
-317 LDMAAMVAGTKFR
+317 LDMAGMVAGTKFR

-336 IRNLLQ
+336 VRNLLM
-342 ELENNPDIIIYI
+342 ELEANPDVIIYI

-403 GALDRRFQKIMVAA
+403 GALERRFQKIIVAQ
-417 STAEETLQILYRLRP
+417 STAEETLQILHRLRP
-432 VYEKHHNVQYTDE
+432 AYEKHHKVKYTDE
-445 ALEACVQLT
+445 ALEACVHLT
-454 QRYISDRSFPDK
+454 QRYVSDRSFPDK
-466 AIDAMDESGART
+466 AIDAMDESGARM
-478 HIFNIPASTEID
+478 HIFNIPANMEID

-496 RDIEERKNMAISAQN
+496 RDIEERKNMAIKAQN
-511 YEAAAD
+511 YETAAD
-517 LRDELQQ
+517 LRDELQM
-524 KGEQLELLQKAW
+524 KTEQLEQLQKAW
-536 IDQHEQKDTR
+536 VEQQEKNYTE

-557 VMTGIPTHRIGEE
+557 IMTGIPAHRIGDE
-570 ENSRLRRLEKKLQD
+570 ENSRLRQLEQNLKGS
-584 EVIGQDEAVR
+584 VVGQDDAVL
-594 KVARAIQR
+594 KVTRAIQR

-624 VGKTYLA
+624 VGKTYLT
-631 KRLALEMFGSEAALI
+631 KRLAMEMFGSEASLI

-736 GTRQIKDFGSG
+736 GTRQIKDFGTG
-747 IGFQST
+747 IGFQAM
-753 PTAEERKQQTRS
+753 PTDEDRKKQTRS

-781 RLDDII
+781 RLDDIVF
-787 YFDQLSRQD
+787 FDQLSQD
-796 ILRITNIELK
+796 DIRRITDIELR
-806 PLLRRIREMGY
+806 PLLRRIKEMGY
-817 TLELSEETIERI
+817 TLELSEDTINKI
-829 ANEGYDVQYGA
+829 ATEGYDVQYGA

-858 LLADTGA
+858 LLSDKAD
-865 GTEDGLPGIS
+865 GIS
-875 EDKAI
+875 EDKVI

>member
-1 MIIFGIAIFW
+1 MASVF
-11 HELCTRIYRYKKQTT
+11 
-26 SHTRPYPYETPQNPN
+26 
-41 IHTYM
+41 
-46 DNNFSK
+46 NFSR
-52 DMVSLFHFSKE
+52 E

-84 QNVSNATRMMHHVQ
+84 QNVSNATRMMHRVQ

-106 HLEKVAR
+106 HLEKMVGER
-113 EHKASAVPDKNNM
+113 KVEVVPDKNSM
-126 ELNHEATRLMRLSML
+126 ELNREATRLMRLSIL

-146 HSVEV
+146 HADEV
-151 DTEHLLRAML
+151 DTEHLLKAML
-161 KDNGSTIQKLLK
+161 KDQGSPIQKVLQ
-173 EHGLTRENLYGEVQN
+173 EHGLTRENIYGEVQN
-188 GYSQSDDDDREE
+188 GYSQTSDNDDEDDEPAGREYE
-200 AYGSDGEA
+200 MSNDDA
-208 SGDEDESMSTVG
+208 SGDSLT
-220 ADSSPILTKK
+220 LTKK
-230 RTKSGTPVLDN
+230 KTSKTGTPVLDN

-259 GREKEMERVAQIL
+259 GRDKEMERVAQIL
-272 ARRKKNNPILIGE
+272 SRRKKNNPILIGE

-299 RIVKRKV
+299 RIIERKV
-306 SRQLWNKRVLT
+306 ARQLWGKRVLT
-317 LDMAAMVAGTKFR
+317 LDMAALVAGTKFR

-336 IRNLLQ
+336 VRNLLM
-342 ELENNPDIIIYI
+342 ELEKNPDIIIYI

-403 GALDRRFQKIMVAA
+403 GALDRRFQKIMVAPT
-417 STAEETLQILYRLRP
+417 TAEETLQILHRLKP
-432 VYEKHHNVQYTDE
+432 AYEKHHKVHYTDE

-454 QRYISDRSFPDK
+454 QRYISDRAFPDK
-466 AIDAMDESGART
+466 AIDAMDESGARM
-478 HIFNIPASTEID
+478 HISNIPTSTEMD
-490 NLETEL
+490 KLEEEL
-496 RDIEERKNMAISAQN
+496 RSIEERKNMAIKAQN

-517 LRDELQQ
+517 LRDELQI
-524 KGEQLELLQKAW
+524 KSEQLEQLQQAW
-536 IDQHEQKDTR
+536 VEQQEQNRTE
-546 VTAETVAQVVS
+546 VTGETVAQIVS
-557 VMTGIPTHRIGEE
+557 IMTGIPAHRIGSE
-570 ENSRLRRLEKKLQD
+570 ENQRLRMLDKNLQGN
-584 EVIGQDEAVR
+584 VIGQDDAVR
-594 KVARAIQR
+594 KVVRAIQR

-624 VGKTYLA
+624 VGKTYLT
-631 KRLALEMFGSEAALI
+631 KRLAVEMFGSEASLI

-721 TIDFRNTVIIMTSNS
+721 TIDFRNTIIIMTSNS
-736 GTRQIKDFGSG
+736 GTRQIKDFGTG

-753 PTAEERKQQTRS
+753 PTDEERKQQTRS

-781 RLDDII
+781 RLDDIVF
-787 YFDQLSRQD
+787 FDQLSQED
-796 ILRITNIELK
+796 IRRITDIELR
-806 PLLRRIREMGY
+806 PLLRRIKEMGY
-817 TLELSEETIERI
+817 TLELSDETINKI
-829 ANEGYDVQYGA
+829 ATEGYDVQYGA

-846 IQRIIEDPICEM
+846 IQRIIEDPVCEM
-858 LLADTGA
+858 IL
-865 GTEDGLPGIS
+865 EERI
-875 EDKAI
+875 EDKVI
-880 RL
+880 RI